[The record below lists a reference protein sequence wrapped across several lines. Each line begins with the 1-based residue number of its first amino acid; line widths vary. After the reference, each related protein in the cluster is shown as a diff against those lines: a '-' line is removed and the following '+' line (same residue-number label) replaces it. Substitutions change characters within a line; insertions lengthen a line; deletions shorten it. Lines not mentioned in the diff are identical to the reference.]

1 MTKGL
6 RKDFRREIKHSF
18 SRFLSILLISTLGV
32 AFFAGIR
39 SASPAMLASAD
50 ATFDKDNLAD
60 IRIIGTLG
68 LTDSDVSTL
77 LSLDGVQAA
86 EGIYTGDFLC
96 ETENNTVVAK
106 VTSLTNQ
113 ISQVR
118 VKEGRYPEKYN
129 ECIADREFLDASGF
143 GLGDTIRL
151 KTGTDAKVSD
161 TLADD
166 KFTIVG
172 VGETSY
178 YLNSERGTAAIG
190 NGTVDGLLVIPK
202 EAFTAEVYSEIHVTM
217 MGAAE
222 LNCFSKDYNTLLENV
237 KANIGAVENV
247 RCEARLAEFRAD
259 AGKKLDEAKYEFQK
273 KKDQAIDDLGT
284 AYQTLLTKEAEL
296 ESGKLQIEQQRKQI
310 EELRALFDSGDQSVE
325 NGKAQIAEA
334 RAALDDL
341 ARQKQALEDQ
351 IAADEA
357 KIAQMQKKLQEDAPY
372 ISNEEYYQRS
382 MEIVRA
388 TATVEYYKN
397 QLPAIDQSIA
407 DVNERVTTAEQFIA
421 DYPAA
426 AAEARVKIA
435 EGEKKLSEAE
445 KGIQDGEIALER
457 AKEDYEMAVEDSEA
471 EIDAAQEKLDKSEDE
486 INNVQLPKWYVL
498 DRTSIAS
505 YASYKNDAEGIS
517 AVGTVFPII
526 FFLVAALVSLTT
538 MTRMVEEER
547 TQIGTLKALGYSK
560 SAITAKF
567 VWYALLSTLLGSVLG
582 VVLGE
587 ALLPYVIIRTYK
599 SASYIYLTQ
608 TVIQP
613 HVLNAVIA
621 VLLALLATVGGA
633 VAASA
638 RVLSENPASLMR
650 PEAPKIG
657 KRTFIENVDFIWL
670 RLNFAQKAACRNLF
684 RYKKRL
690 FMTILGVAG
699 CMALLLAGFGIR
711 DSVEM
716 VPEKQFDRIFSYQG
730 TVGADASLSRA
741 ERRQLLSKVASVEG
755 VTEYLQTKS
764 TVTYAETDKG
774 ETSAYL
780 IVPQDT
786 VKFGEYVHL
795 REARFPHD
803 DVALTDDGILIT
815 EKFAKTLGVS
825 AGDMITIKEDETAEP
840 VGDVRVA
847 GVVENYLNNYI
858 YMTPNIYKA
867 LFDETASLNAALIK
881 VDPSA
886 DHTAVAEDLL
896 EINGVTSVSMN
907 ADTQAQV
914 NSMLD
919 NLTIII
925 VLMISAAGLLA
936 FIVLYNLN
944 NINITER
951 RRELAT
957 LKVLGFYPGELAA
970 YVYRE
975 NVILTLFG
983 TVLGV
988 LLGFVLHWFVMQ
1000 TVETEMVM
1008 FGAEMRFTSYLFAV
1022 LLTLVFAVLVNALMY
1037 FRLKKVD
1044 MIESLKNVE

>member
-6 RKDFRREIKHSF
+6 RKDFRREVKHSF
-18 SRFLSILLISTLGV
+18 SRFLSILLISALGV

-50 ATFDKDNLAD
+50 ATFDSDNLAD
-60 IRIIGTLG
+60 IRVIGTLG
-68 LTDSDVSTL
+68 LTDNDVATL
-77 LSLDGVQAA
+77 LSLEGVQAA

-106 VTSLTNQ
+106 VTSMTNQ
-113 ISQVR
+113 VSLVK

-129 ECIADREFLDASGF
+129 ECIADREFLAASGF
-143 GLGDTIRL
+143 QIGDTVRL
-151 KTGTDAKVSD
+151 KTGTEAKVSD

-166 KFTIVG
+166 EFTIVG

-190 NGTVDGLLVIPK
+190 DGTADGLLVIPK

-217 MGAAE
+217 TGAAQM
-222 LNCFSKDYNTLLENV
+222 NCFSKDYDKVLSAV
-237 KANIGAVENV
+237 KTNIETVENA

-259 AGKKLDEAKYEFQK
+259 ADKKLNEAKYEFQK
-273 KKDQAIDDLGT
+273 KKDDAINDLGD

-296 ESGKLQIEQQRKQI
+296 ESGKLQIEQQRQQI

-334 RAALDDL
+334 RATINDL
-341 ARQKQALEDQ
+341 ERQKKAIEDQ
-351 IAADEA
+351 IATDEA
-357 KIAQMQKKLQEDAPY
+357 KIAQMQKELQADAPY
-372 ISNEEYYQRS
+372 ISDEEYYQRS
-382 MEIVRA
+382 MEIIRA

-397 QLPAIDQSIA
+397 QLPAIEKSIA
-407 DVNERVTTAEQFIA
+407 DVNERVTTAEQFIE

-426 AAEARVKIA
+426 AAAARVKIA
-435 EGEKKLSEAE
+435 EGEAKLEEAE
-445 KGIQDGEIALER
+445 KEIQDGEIALER
-457 AKEDYEMAVEDSEA
+457 AKEDYELAAEDTEA
-471 EIDAAQEKLDKSEDE
+471 EINAAQEKLDKSEDE
-486 INNVQLPKWYVL
+486 INNVKLPKWYIL
-498 DRTSIAS
+498 DRTSIPS
-505 YASYKNDAEGIS
+505 YATYKNDAQSIA

-547 TQIGTLKALGYSK
+547 TQIGTLKALGYKK

-567 VWYALLSTLLGSVLG
+567 VWYALLSTLLGSIVG
-582 VVLGE
+582 VALGE
-587 ALLPYVIIRTYK
+587 SLLPIVIIRTYRTV
-599 SASYIYLTQ
+599 YMHLTQ
-608 TVIQP
+608 TVVQP
-613 HVLNAVIA
+613 HILNAVA
-621 VLLALLATVGGA
+621 ATVLALLATVGGA

-638 RVLSENPASLMR
+638 RVLSESPAALMR

-657 KRTFIENVDFIWL
+657 KRTFVEDIDFIWM

-716 VPEKQFDRIFSYQG
+716 LPEKQFDRIFSYQG
-730 TVGADASLSRA
+730 TVGADTSLSRA

-764 TVTYAETDKG
+764 IVTYAETEKG
-774 ETSAYL
+774 DTSAYL

-786 VKFGEYVHL
+786 VKLGEYVHL

-803 DVALTDDGILIT
+803 DVTLSDDGILIT

-825 AGDMITIKEDETAEP
+825 AGDMITMKEDETAEP

-847 GVVENYLNNYI
+847 GVVENYLSSYI

-867 LFDETASLNAALIK
+867 LYGETASLNAALIK

-886 DHTAVAEDLL
+886 DVNAVAEDLL
-896 EINGVTSVSMN
+896 DINGVTSVSMN
-907 ADTQAQV
+907 ATTQAQV
-914 NSMLD
+914 NSMLG
-919 NLTIII
+919 NLNVII
-925 VLMISAAGLLA
+925 VLMILAAGLLA

-983 TVLGV
+983 TVLGIG
-988 LLGFVLHWFVMQ
+988 LGFVLHWFVMQ
-1000 TVETEMVM
+1000 TVETETVM
-1008 FGAEMRFTSYLFAV
+1008 FGAEMRFTSYLFAI
-1022 LLTLVFAVLVNALMY
+1022 LLTIVFAVLVNALMY
-1037 FRLKKVD
+1037 FRMKKID
-1044 MIESLKNVE
+1044 MIESLKSVE

>member
-6 RKDFRREIKHSF
+6 RKDFRREVKHSF
-18 SRFLSILLISTLGV
+18 SRFLSILLISALGV

-50 ATFDKDNLAD
+50 ATFDSDNLAD
-60 IRIIGTLG
+60 IRVIGTLG
-68 LTDSDVSTL
+68 LTDNDVAAL
-77 LSLDGVQAA
+77 LSLEGVQAA

-106 VTSLTNQ
+106 VTSMTNQ
-113 ISQVR
+113 VSLVK

-129 ECIADREFLDASGF
+129 ECIADREFLAASGF
-143 GLGDTIRL
+143 QIGDTVRL
-151 KTGTDAKVSD
+151 KTGTEAKISD

-166 KFTIVG
+166 EFTIVG

-190 NGTVDGLLVIPK
+190 DGTADGLLVIPK

-217 MGAAE
+217 TGTAQM
-222 LNCFSKDYNTLLENV
+222 NCFSKEYDKVLAAV
-237 KANIGAVENV
+237 KANIETVESA

-259 AGKKLDEAKYEFQK
+259 ADKKLNQAKYEFQE
-273 KKDQAIDDLGT
+273 KKDKALSDLGD

-296 ESGKLQIEQQRKQI
+296 ENGQLQIEQQRQQI

-325 NGKAQIAEA
+325 NGKEQIAEA
-334 RAALDDL
+334 RATIDDL
-341 ARQKQALEDQ
+341 ERQKKAIEDQ

-357 KIAQMQKKLQEDAPY
+357 KIAQMQKDLQADAPY
-372 ISNEEYYQRS
+372 ISEEEYYQRS
-382 MEIVRA
+382 MEIIRA

-397 QLPAIDQSIA
+397 QLPAIEKSIA

-426 AAEARVKIA
+426 AAAARVKIA
-435 EGEKKLSEAE
+435 EGEAKLEEAE
-445 KGIQDGEIALER
+445 KEIQDGEIALER
-457 AKEDYEMAVEDSEA
+457 AKEDYALAAEDTEA
-471 EIDAAQEKLDKSEDE
+471 EINAAQEKLDKSEDE
-486 INNVQLPKWYVL
+486 INNVKLPKWHVL
-498 DRTSIAS
+498 DRTSIQS
-505 YASYKNDAEGIS
+505 YATYKNDAQSI
-517 AVGTVFPII
+517 AAIGTVFPII

-547 TQIGTLKALGYSK
+547 TQIGTLKALGYKK

-567 VWYALLSTLLGSVLG
+567 VWYALLSTLLGSIVG

-587 ALLPYVIIRTYK
+587 SLLPIVIIRTYRTV
-599 SASYIYLTQ
+599 YMHLTQ
-608 TVIQP
+608 TVVQP
-613 HVLNAVIA
+613 HILNAVA
-621 VLLALLATVGGA
+621 ATVLALLATVGGA

-638 RVLSENPASLMR
+638 RVLSENPAALMR

-657 KRTFIENVDFIWL
+657 KRTFVEDIDFIWM

-716 VPEKQFDRIFSYQG
+716 LPEKQFNRVFSYQG
-730 TVGADASLSRA
+730 TVGADTSLSRA

-764 TVTYAETDKG
+764 IVTYAETEKG
-774 ETSAYL
+774 DTSAYL

-786 VKFGEYVHL
+786 VKLGEYVHL

-803 DVALTDDGILIT
+803 DVALTDDGVLIT
-815 EKFAKTLGVS
+815 EKFAKALGVS

-847 GVVENYLNNYI
+847 GVVENYLSSYI

-867 LFDETASLNAALIK
+867 LYGETASLNAALIQ

-886 DHTAVAEDLL
+886 DTNAVAEDLL
-896 EINGVTSVSMN
+896 DINGVTSVSMN
-907 ADTQAQV
+907 ATTQAQV
-914 NSMLD
+914 NSMLG
-919 NLTIII
+919 NLNVIIA
-925 VLMISAAGLLA
+925 VMILAAGLLA

-983 TVLGV
+983 TVLGMG
-988 LLGFVLHWFVMQ
+988 LGFVLHWFVMQ
-1000 TVETEMVM
+1000 TVETETVM
-1008 FGAEMRFTSYLFAV
+1008 FGAEMRFTSYLFAI
-1022 LLTLVFAVLVNALMY
+1022 LLTIVFAVLVNALMY
-1037 FRLKKVD
+1037 FRMKKID
-1044 MIESLKNVE
+1044 MIESLKSVE

>member
-6 RKDFRREIKHSF
+6 RKDFRREVKHSF
-18 SRFLSILLISTLGV
+18 SRFLSILLISALGV

-50 ATFDKDNLAD
+50 ATFDSDNLAD
-60 IRIIGTLG
+60 IRVIGTLG
-68 LTDSDVSTL
+68 LTDNDVAAL
-77 LSLDGVQAA
+77 LSLEGVQAA

-106 VTSLTNQ
+106 VTSMTNQ
-113 ISQVR
+113 VSLVK

-129 ECIADREFLDASGF
+129 ECIADREFLAASGF
-143 GLGDTIRL
+143 QIGDTVRL
-151 KTGTDAKVSD
+151 KTGTEAKISD

-166 KFTIVG
+166 EFTIVG

-190 NGTVDGLLVIPK
+190 DGTADGLLVIPK

-217 MGAAE
+217 TGTAQM
-222 LNCFSKDYNTLLENV
+222 NCFSKEYDKVLAAV
-237 KANIGAVENV
+237 KANIETVESA

-259 AGKKLDEAKYEFQK
+259 ADKKLNQAKYEFQE
-273 KKDQAIDDLGT
+273 KKDKALSDLGD

-296 ESGKLQIEQQRKQI
+296 ENGQLQIEQQRQQI

-325 NGKAQIAEA
+325 NGKEQIAEA
-334 RAALDDL
+334 RATIDDL
-341 ARQKQALEDQ
+341 ERQKKAIEDQ

-357 KIAQMQKKLQEDAPY
+357 KIAQMQKDLQADAPY
-372 ISNEEYYQRS
+372 ISEEEYYQRS
-382 MEIVRA
+382 MEIIRA

-397 QLPAIDQSIA
+397 QLPAIEKSIA

-426 AAEARVKIA
+426 AAAARVKIA
-435 EGEKKLSEAE
+435 EGEAKLEEAE
-445 KGIQDGEIALER
+445 KEIQDGEIALER
-457 AKEDYEMAVEDSEA
+457 AKEDYALAAEDTEA
-471 EIDAAQEKLDKSEDE
+471 EINAAQEKLDKSEDE
-486 INNVQLPKWYVL
+486 INNVKLPKWHVL
-498 DRTSIAS
+498 DRTSIQS
-505 YASYKNDAEGIS
+505 YATYKNDAQSI
-517 AVGTVFPII
+517 AAIGTVFPII

-547 TQIGTLKALGYSK
+547 TQIGTLKALGYKK

-567 VWYALLSTLLGSVLG
+567 VWYALLSTLLGSIVG

-587 ALLPYVIIRTYK
+587 SLLPIVIIRTYRTV
-599 SASYIYLTQ
+599 YMHLTQ
-608 TVIQP
+608 TVVQP
-613 HVLNAVIA
+613 HILNAVA
-621 VLLALLATVGGA
+621 ATVLALLATVGGA

-638 RVLSENPASLMR
+638 RVLSENPAALMR

-657 KRTFIENVDFIWL
+657 KRTFVEDIDFIWM

-690 FMTILGVAG
+690 FMTIFGVAG

-716 VPEKQFDRIFSYQG
+716 LPEKQFNRVFSYQG
-730 TVGADASLSRA
+730 TVGADSSLSRA

-764 TVTYAETDKG
+764 IVTYAETEKG
-774 ETSAYL
+774 DTSAYL

-786 VKFGEYVHL
+786 VKLGEYVHL

-803 DVALTDDGILIT
+803 DVALTDDGVLIT
-815 EKFAKTLGVS
+815 EKFAKALGVS

-847 GVVENYLNNYI
+847 GVVENYLSSYI

-867 LFDETASLNAALIK
+867 LYGETASLNAALIK

-886 DHTAVAEDLL
+886 DTNAVAEDLL
-896 EINGVTSVSMN
+896 DINGVTSVSMN
-907 ADTQAQV
+907 ATTQAQV
-914 NSMLD
+914 NSMLG
-919 NLTIII
+919 NLNVIIA
-925 VLMISAAGLLA
+925 VMILAAGLLA

-983 TVLGV
+983 TVLGMG
-988 LLGFVLHWFVMQ
+988 LGFVLHWFVMQ
-1000 TVETEMVM
+1000 TVETETVM
-1008 FGAEMRFTSYLFAV
+1008 FGAEMRFTSYLFAI
-1022 LLTLVFAVLVNALMY
+1022 LLTIVFAVLVNALMY
-1037 FRLKKVD
+1037 FRMKKID
-1044 MIESLKNVE
+1044 MIESLKSVE

>member
-6 RKDFRREIKHSF
+6 RKDFRREVKHSF
-18 SRFLSILLISTLGV
+18 SRFLSILLISALGV

-50 ATFDKDNLAD
+50 ATFDSDNLAD
-60 IRIIGTLG
+60 IRVIGTLG
-68 LTDSDVSTL
+68 LTDNDVATL
-77 LSLDGVQAA
+77 LSLEGVQAA

-106 VTSLTNQ
+106 VTSMTNQ
-113 ISQVR
+113 VSLVK

-129 ECIADREFLDASGF
+129 ECIADREFLAASGF
-143 GLGDTIRL
+143 QIGDTVRL
-151 KTGTDAKVSD
+151 KTGTEAKVSD

-166 KFTIVG
+166 EFTIVG

-190 NGTVDGLLVIPK
+190 DGTADGLLVIPK
-202 EAFTAEVYSEIHVTM
+202 EAFTAEVYSEIYVTM
-217 MGAAE
+217 MGAAQM
-222 LNCFSKDYNTLLENV
+222 NCFSKDYDKVLSAV
-237 KANIGAVENV
+237 KTNIETVENA

-259 AGKKLDEAKYEFQK
+259 ADKKLNEAKYEFQK
-273 KKDQAIDDLGT
+273 KKDDAINDLGD

-296 ESGKLQIEQQRKQI
+296 ESGKLQIEQQRQQI

-334 RAALDDL
+334 RATINDL
-341 ARQKQALEDQ
+341 ERQKKAIEDQ
-351 IAADEA
+351 IATDEA
-357 KIAQMQKKLQEDAPY
+357 KIAQMQKELQADAPY

-382 MEIVRA
+382 MEIIRA

-397 QLPAIDQSIA
+397 QLPAIEKSIA
-407 DVNERVTTAEQFIA
+407 DVNERVTTAEQFIE

-426 AAEARVKIA
+426 AAAARVKIA
-435 EGEKKLSEAE
+435 EGEAKLEEAE
-445 KGIQDGEIALER
+445 KEIQDGEIALER
-457 AKEDYEMAVEDSEA
+457 AKEDYELAAEDTEA
-471 EIDAAQEKLDKSEDE
+471 EINAAQEKLDKSEDE
-486 INNVQLPKWYVL
+486 INNVKLPKWYIL
-498 DRTSIAS
+498 DRTSIPS
-505 YASYKNDAEGIS
+505 YATYKNDAQSIA

-547 TQIGTLKALGYSK
+547 TQIGTLKALGYKK

-567 VWYALLSTLLGSVLG
+567 VWYALLSTLLGSIVG
-582 VVLGE
+582 VALGE
-587 ALLPYVIIRTYK
+587 SLLPIVIIRTYRTV
-599 SASYIYLTQ
+599 YMHLTQ
-608 TVIQP
+608 TVVQP
-613 HVLNAVIA
+613 HILNAVA
-621 VLLALLATVGGA
+621 ATALALLATVGGA

-638 RVLSENPASLMR
+638 RVLSESPAALMR

-657 KRTFIENVDFIWL
+657 KRTFVEDIDFIWM

-716 VPEKQFDRIFSYQG
+716 LPEKQFDRIFSYQG
-730 TVGADASLSRA
+730 TVGADTSLSRA

-764 TVTYAETDKG
+764 IVTYAETEKG
-774 ETSAYL
+774 DTSAYL

-786 VKFGEYVHL
+786 VKLGEYVHL

-803 DVALTDDGILIT
+803 DVMLSDDGILIT

-825 AGDMITIKEDETAEP
+825 AGDMITMKEDETAEP

-847 GVVENYLNNYI
+847 GVVENYLSSYI

-867 LFDETASLNAALIK
+867 LYGETASLNAALIK

-886 DHTAVAEDLL
+886 DVNAVAEDLL
-896 EINGVTSVSMN
+896 DINGVTSVSMN
-907 ADTQAQV
+907 ATTQAQV
-914 NSMLD
+914 NSMLG
-919 NLTIII
+919 NLNVII
-925 VLMISAAGLLA
+925 VLMILAAGLLA

-983 TVLGV
+983 TVLGIG
-988 LLGFVLHWFVMQ
+988 LGFVLHWFVMQ
-1000 TVETEMVM
+1000 TVETETVM
-1008 FGAEMRFTSYLFAV
+1008 FGAEMRFTSYLFSV
-1022 LLTLVFAVLVNALMY
+1022 LLTVLFAVLVNALMY
-1037 FRLKKVD
+1037 FRLKKID
-1044 MIESLKNVE
+1044 MIESLKSVE

>member
-6 RKDFRREIKHSF
+6 RKDFRREVKHSF
-18 SRFLSILLISTLGV
+18 SRFLSILLISALGV

-50 ATFDKDNLAD
+50 ATFDSDNLAD
-60 IRIIGTLG
+60 IRVIGTLG
-68 LTDSDVSTL
+68 LTDNDVAAL
-77 LSLDGVQAA
+77 LSLEGVQAA

-106 VTSLTNQ
+106 VTSMTNQ
-113 ISQVR
+113 VSLVK

-129 ECIADREFLDASGF
+129 ECIADREFLAASGF
-143 GLGDTIRL
+143 QIGDTVRL
-151 KTGTDAKVSD
+151 KTGTEAKISD

-166 KFTIVG
+166 EFTIVG

-190 NGTVDGLLVIPK
+190 DGTADGLLVIPK

-217 MGAAE
+217 TGTAQM
-222 LNCFSKDYNTLLENV
+222 NCFSKAYDKVLAAV
-237 KANIGAVENV
+237 KANIETVESA

-259 AGKKLDEAKYEFQK
+259 ADKKLNQAKYEFQE
-273 KKDQAIDDLGT
+273 KKDKALSDLGD

-296 ESGKLQIEQQRKQI
+296 ENGQLQIEQQRQQI

-325 NGKAQIAEA
+325 NGKEQIAEA
-334 RAALDDL
+334 RATIDDL
-341 ARQKQALEDQ
+341 ERQKKAIEDQ

-357 KIAQMQKKLQEDAPY
+357 KIAQMQKDLQADAPY
-372 ISNEEYYQRS
+372 ISDEEYYQRS
-382 MEIVRA
+382 MEIIRA

-397 QLPAIDQSIA
+397 QLPAIEKSIA

-426 AAEARVKIA
+426 AAAARVKIA
-435 EGEKKLSEAE
+435 EGEAKLEEAE
-445 KGIQDGEIALER
+445 KEIQDGEIALER
-457 AKEDYEMAVEDSEA
+457 AKEDYALAAEDTEA
-471 EIDAAQEKLDKSEDE
+471 EINAAQEKLDKSEDE
-486 INNVQLPKWYVL
+486 INNVKLPKWHVL
-498 DRTSIAS
+498 DRTSIQS
-505 YASYKNDAEGIS
+505 YATYKNDAQSI
-517 AVGTVFPII
+517 AAIGTVFPII

-547 TQIGTLKALGYSK
+547 TQIGTLKALGYKK

-567 VWYALLSTLLGSVLG
+567 VWYALLSTLLGSIVG

-587 ALLPYVIIRTYK
+587 SLLPIVIIRTYRTV
-599 SASYIYLTQ
+599 YMHLTQ
-608 TVIQP
+608 TVVQP
-613 HVLNAVIA
+613 HILNAVA
-621 VLLALLATVGGA
+621 ATVLALLATVGGA

-638 RVLSENPASLMR
+638 RVLSENPAALMR

-657 KRTFIENVDFIWL
+657 KRTFVEDIDFIWM

-716 VPEKQFDRIFSYQG
+716 LPEKQFNRVFSYQG
-730 TVGADASLSRA
+730 TVGADTSLSRA

-764 TVTYAETDKG
+764 IVTYAETEKG
-774 ETSAYL
+774 DTSAYL

-786 VKFGEYVHL
+786 VKLGEYVHL

-803 DVALTDDGILIT
+803 DVALTDDGVLIT
-815 EKFAKTLGVS
+815 EKFAKALGVS

-847 GVVENYLNNYI
+847 GVVENYLSSYI

-867 LFDETASLNAALIK
+867 LYGETASLNAALIK

-886 DHTAVAEDLL
+886 DTNAVAEDLL
-896 EINGVTSVSMN
+896 DINGVTSVSMN
-907 ADTQAQV
+907 ATTQAQV
-914 NSMLD
+914 NSMLG
-919 NLTIII
+919 NLNVIIA
-925 VLMISAAGLLA
+925 VMILAAGLLA

-983 TVLGV
+983 TVLGMG
-988 LLGFVLHWFVMQ
+988 LGFVLHWFVMQ
-1000 TVETEMVM
+1000 TVETETVM
-1008 FGAEMRFTSYLFAV
+1008 FGAEMRFTSYLFAI
-1022 LLTLVFAVLVNALMY
+1022 LLTIVFAVLVNALMY
-1037 FRLKKVD
+1037 FRMKKID
-1044 MIESLKNVE
+1044 MIESLKSVE

>member
-6 RKDFRREIKHSF
+6 RKDFRREVKHSF
-18 SRFLSILLISTLGV
+18 SRFLSILLISALGV

-50 ATFDKDNLAD
+50 ATFDSDNLAD
-60 IRIIGTLG
+60 IRVIGTLG
-68 LTDSDVSTL
+68 LTDNDVAAL
-77 LSLDGVQAA
+77 LSLEGVQAA

-106 VTSLTNQ
+106 VTSMTNQ
-113 ISQVR
+113 VSLVK

-129 ECIADREFLDASGF
+129 ECIADREFLAASGF
-143 GLGDTIRL
+143 QIGDTVRL
-151 KTGTDAKVSD
+151 KTGTEAKISD

-166 KFTIVG
+166 EFTIVG

-190 NGTVDGLLVIPK
+190 DGTADGLLVIPK

-217 MGAAE
+217 TGTAQM
-222 LNCFSKDYNTLLENV
+222 NCFSKEYDKVLAAV
-237 KANIGAVENV
+237 KANIEAVESA
-247 RCEARLAEFRAD
+247 RCEARLAEFRTD
-259 AGKKLDEAKYEFQK
+259 AGEKLNEAKYEFQK
-273 KKDQAIDDLGT
+273 KKDKAIADLGD
-284 AYQTLLTKEAEL
+284 AYQTLMTKEAEL
-296 ESGKLQIEQQRKQI
+296 ENAKLKIEQQRQQI

-325 NGKAQIAEA
+325 NGKEQIVEA
-334 RAALDDL
+334 RATIDDL
-341 ARQKQALEDQ
+341 ERQKKAIEDQ

-357 KIAQMQKKLQEDAPY
+357 KIAQMQKDLQADAPY
-372 ISNEEYYQRS
+372 ISDEEYYQRS
-382 MEIVRA
+382 MEIIRA

-397 QLPAIDQSIA
+397 QLPAIEKSIA

-426 AAEARVKIA
+426 AAAARVKIA
-435 EGEKKLSEAE
+435 EGEAKLEEAE
-445 KGIQDGEIALER
+445 KEIQDGEIALER
-457 AKEDYEMAVEDSEA
+457 AKEDYALAVEDAEA
-471 EIDAAQEKLDKSEDE
+471 EINAAQEKLDKSEDE
-486 INNVQLPKWYVL
+486 INNVKLPKWHVL
-498 DRTSIAS
+498 DRTSIQS
-505 YASYKNDAEGIS
+505 YATYKNDAQSI
-517 AVGTVFPII
+517 AAIGTVFPII

-547 TQIGTLKALGYSK
+547 TQIGTLKALGYKK

-567 VWYALLSTLLGSVLG
+567 VWYALLSTLLGSIVG
-582 VVLGE
+582 VALGE
-587 ALLPYVIIRTYK
+587 SLLPIVIIRTYRTV
-599 SASYIYLTQ
+599 YMHLTQ
-608 TVIQP
+608 TVVQP
-613 HVLNAVIA
+613 HILNAVA
-621 VLLALLATVGGA
+621 ATVLALLATVGGA

-638 RVLSENPASLMR
+638 RVLSENPAALMR

-657 KRTFIENVDFIWL
+657 KRTFVEDIDFIWM

-690 FMTILGVAG
+690 FMTIFGVAG

-716 VPEKQFDRIFSYQG
+716 LPEKQFNRVFSYQG

-764 TVTYAETDKG
+764 IVTYAETEKG
-774 ETSAYL
+774 DTSAYL

-786 VKFGEYVHL
+786 VKLGEYVHL

-803 DVALTDDGILIT
+803 DVTLTDDGVLIT
-815 EKFAKTLGVS
+815 EKFAKALGVS

-847 GVVENYLNNYI
+847 GVVENYLSSYI

-867 LFDETASLNAALIK
+867 LYGETASLNAALIK

-886 DHTAVAEDLL
+886 DTNAVAEDLL
-896 EINGVTSVSMN
+896 DINGVTSVSMN
-907 ADTQAQV
+907 ATTQAQV
-914 NSMLD
+914 NSMLG
-919 NLTIII
+919 NLNVIIA
-925 VLMISAAGLLA
+925 VMILAAGLLA

-983 TVLGV
+983 TVLGMG
-988 LLGFVLHWFVMQ
+988 LGFVLHWFVMQ
-1000 TVETEMVM
+1000 TVETETVM
-1008 FGAEMRFTSYLFAV
+1008 FGAEMRFTSYLFAI
-1022 LLTLVFAVLVNALMY
+1022 LLTIVFAVLVNALMY
-1037 FRLKKVD
+1037 FRMKKID
-1044 MIESLKNVE
+1044 MIESLKSVE

>member
-6 RKDFRREIKHSF
+6 RKDFRREVKHSF
-18 SRFLSILLISTLGV
+18 SRFLSILLISALGV

-50 ATFDKDNLAD
+50 ATFDSDNLAD
-60 IRIIGTLG
+60 IRVIGTLG
-68 LTDSDVSTL
+68 LTDNDVATL
-77 LSLDGVQAA
+77 LSLEGVQAA

-106 VTSLTNQ
+106 VTSMTNQ
-113 ISQVR
+113 VSLVK

-129 ECIADREFLDASGF
+129 ECIADREFLAASGF
-143 GLGDTIRL
+143 QIGDTVRL
-151 KTGTDAKVSD
+151 KTGTEAKVSD

-166 KFTIVG
+166 EFTIVG

-190 NGTVDGLLVIPK
+190 DGTADGLLVIPK
-202 EAFTAEVYSEIHVTM
+202 EAFTAEVYSEIYVTM
-217 MGAAE
+217 MGAAQM
-222 LNCFSKDYNTLLENV
+222 NCFSKDYDKVLSAV
-237 KANIGAVENV
+237 KTNIETVENA

-259 AGKKLDEAKYEFQK
+259 ADKKLNEAKYEFQK
-273 KKDQAIDDLGT
+273 KKDDAINDLGD

-296 ESGKLQIEQQRKQI
+296 ESGKLQIEQQRQQI

-334 RAALDDL
+334 RATINDL
-341 ARQKQALEDQ
+341 ERQKKAIEDQ
-351 IAADEA
+351 IATDEA
-357 KIAQMQKKLQEDAPY
+357 KIAQMQKELQEDAPY

-382 MEIVRA
+382 MEIIRA

-397 QLPAIDQSIA
+397 QLPAIEKSIA
-407 DVNERVTTAEQFIA
+407 DVNERVTTAEQFIE

-426 AAEARVKIA
+426 AAAARVKIA
-435 EGEKKLSEAE
+435 EGEAKLEEAE
-445 KGIQDGEIALER
+445 KEIQDGEIALER
-457 AKEDYEMAVEDSEA
+457 AKEDYELAAEDTEA
-471 EIDAAQEKLDKSEDE
+471 EINAAQEKLDKSEDE
-486 INNVQLPKWYVL
+486 INNVKLPKWYIL
-498 DRTSIAS
+498 DRTSIPS
-505 YASYKNDAEGIS
+505 YATYKNDAQSIA

-547 TQIGTLKALGYSK
+547 TQIGTLKALGYKK

-567 VWYALLSTLLGSVLG
+567 VWYALLSTLLGSIVG
-582 VVLGE
+582 VALGE
-587 ALLPYVIIRTYK
+587 SLLPIVIIRTYRTV
-599 SASYIYLTQ
+599 YMHLTQ
-608 TVIQP
+608 TVVQP
-613 HVLNAVIA
+613 HILNAVA
-621 VLLALLATVGGA
+621 ATVLALLATVGGA

-638 RVLSENPASLMR
+638 RVLSESPAALMR

-657 KRTFIENVDFIWL
+657 KRTFVEDIDFIWM

-716 VPEKQFDRIFSYQG
+716 LPEKQFDRIFSYQG
-730 TVGADASLSRA
+730 TVGADTSLSRA

-764 TVTYAETDKG
+764 IVTYAETEKG
-774 ETSAYL
+774 DTSAYL

-786 VKFGEYVHL
+786 VKLGEYVHL

-803 DVALTDDGILIT
+803 DVTLSDDGILIT

-847 GVVENYLNNYI
+847 GVVENYLSSYI

-867 LFDETASLNAALIK
+867 LYGETASLNAALIK

-886 DHTAVAEDLL
+886 DVNAVAEDLL
-896 EINGVTSVSMN
+896 DINGVTSVSMN
-907 ADTQAQV
+907 ATTQAQV
-914 NSMLD
+914 NSMLG
-919 NLTIII
+919 NLNVII
-925 VLMISAAGLLA
+925 VVMILAAGLLA

-983 TVLGV
+983 TVLGIG
-988 LLGFVLHWFVMQ
+988 LGFVLHWFVMQ
-1000 TVETEMVM
+1000 TVETETVM
-1008 FGAEMRFTSYLFAV
+1008 FGAEMRFTSYLFSV
-1022 LLTLVFAVLVNALMY
+1022 LLTVLFAVLVNALMY
-1037 FRLKKVD
+1037 FRLKKID
-1044 MIESLKNVE
+1044 MIESLKSVE

>member
-6 RKDFRREIKHSF
+6 RKDFRREVKHSF
-18 SRFLSILLISTLGV
+18 SRFLSILLISALGV

-50 ATFDKDNLAD
+50 ATFDSDNLAD
-60 IRIIGTLG
+60 IRVIGTLG
-68 LTDSDVSTL
+68 LTDNDVATL
-77 LSLDGVQAA
+77 LSLEGVQAA

-106 VTSLTNQ
+106 VTSMTNQ
-113 ISQVR
+113 VSLVK

-129 ECIADREFLDASGF
+129 ECIADREFLAASGF
-143 GLGDTIRL
+143 QIGDTVRL
-151 KTGTDAKVSD
+151 KTGTEAKVSD

-166 KFTIVG
+166 EFTIVG

-190 NGTVDGLLVIPK
+190 DGTADGLLVIPK
-202 EAFTAEVYSEIHVTM
+202 EAFTAEVYSEIYVTM
-217 MGAAE
+217 MGAAQM
-222 LNCFSKDYNTLLENV
+222 NCFSKDYDKVLSAV
-237 KANIGAVENV
+237 KTNIETVENA

-259 AGKKLDEAKYEFQK
+259 ADKKLNEAKYEFQK
-273 KKDQAIDDLGT
+273 KKDDAINDLGD

-296 ESGKLQIEQQRKQI
+296 ESGKLQIEQQRQQI

-334 RAALDDL
+334 RATINDL
-341 ARQKQALEDQ
+341 ERQKKAIEDQ
-351 IAADEA
+351 IATDEA
-357 KIAQMQKKLQEDAPY
+357 KIAQMQKELQADAPY

-382 MEIVRA
+382 MEIIRA

-397 QLPAIDQSIA
+397 QLPAIEKSIA
-407 DVNERVTTAEQFIA
+407 DVNERVTTAEQFIE

-426 AAEARVKIA
+426 AAAARVKIA
-435 EGEKKLSEAE
+435 EGEAKLEEAE
-445 KGIQDGEIALER
+445 KEIQDGEIALER
-457 AKEDYEMAVEDSEA
+457 AKEDYELAAEDTEA
-471 EIDAAQEKLDKSEDE
+471 EINAAQEKLDKSEDE
-486 INNVQLPKWYVL
+486 INNVKLPKWYIL
-498 DRTSIAS
+498 DRTSIPS
-505 YASYKNDAEGIS
+505 YATYKNDAQSIA

-547 TQIGTLKALGYSK
+547 TQIGTLKALGYKK

-567 VWYALLSTLLGSVLG
+567 VWYALLSTLLGSIVG
-582 VVLGE
+582 VALGE
-587 ALLPYVIIRTYK
+587 SLLPIVIIRTYRTV
-599 SASYIYLTQ
+599 YMHLTQ
-608 TVIQP
+608 TVVQP
-613 HVLNAVIA
+613 HILNAVA
-621 VLLALLATVGGA
+621 ATALALLATVGGA

-638 RVLSENPASLMR
+638 RVLSESPAALMR

-657 KRTFIENVDFIWL
+657 KRTFVEDIDFIWM

-716 VPEKQFDRIFSYQG
+716 LPEKQFDRIFSYQG
-730 TVGADASLSRA
+730 TVGADTSLSRA

-764 TVTYAETDKG
+764 IVTYAETEKG
-774 ETSAYL
+774 DTSAYL

-786 VKFGEYVHL
+786 VKLGEYVHL

-803 DVALTDDGILIT
+803 DVMLSDDGILIT

-825 AGDMITIKEDETAEP
+825 AGDMITMKEDETAEP

-847 GVVENYLNNYI
+847 GVVENYLSSYI

-867 LFDETASLNAALIK
+867 LYGETASLNAALIK

-886 DHTAVAEDLL
+886 DTNAVAEDLL
-896 EINGVTSVSMN
+896 DINGVTSVSMN
-907 ADTQAQV
+907 ATTQAQV
-914 NSMLD
+914 NSMLG
-919 NLTIII
+919 NLNVII
-925 VLMISAAGLLA
+925 VLMILAAGLLA

-983 TVLGV
+983 TVLGIG
-988 LLGFVLHWFVMQ
+988 LGFVLHWFVMQ
-1000 TVETEMVM
+1000 TVETETVM
-1008 FGAEMRFTSYLFAV
+1008 FGAEMRFTSYLFSV
-1022 LLTLVFAVLVNALMY
+1022 LLTVLFAVLVNALMY
-1037 FRLKKVD
+1037 FRLKKID
-1044 MIESLKNVE
+1044 MIESLKSVE

>member
-6 RKDFRREIKHSF
+6 RKDFRREVKHSF
-18 SRFLSILLISTLGV
+18 SRFLSILLISALGV

-50 ATFDKDNLAD
+50 ATFDSDNLAD
-60 IRIIGTLG
+60 IRVIGTLG
-68 LTDSDVSTL
+68 LTDNDVAAL
-77 LSLDGVQAA
+77 LSLEGVQAA

-106 VTSLTNQ
+106 VTSMTNQ
-113 ISQVR
+113 VSLVK

-129 ECIADREFLDASGF
+129 ECIADREFLAASGF
-143 GLGDTIRL
+143 QIGDTVRL
-151 KTGTDAKVSD
+151 KTGTEAKISD
-161 TLADD
+161 TFADD
-166 KFTIVG
+166 EFTIVG

-190 NGTVDGLLVIPK
+190 DGTADGLLVIPK

-217 MGAAE
+217 TGTAQM
-222 LNCFSKDYNTLLENV
+222 NCFSKEYDKVLAAV
-237 KANIGAVENV
+237 KANIEAVESA

-259 AGKKLDEAKYEFQK
+259 ADKKLNQAKYEFQE
-273 KKDQAIDDLGT
+273 KKDKALSDLGD

-296 ESGKLQIEQQRKQI
+296 ENGQLQIEQQRQQI

-325 NGKAQIAEA
+325 NGKEQIAEA
-334 RAALDDL
+334 RATIDDL
-341 ARQKQALEDQ
+341 ERQKKAIEDQ

-357 KIAQMQKKLQEDAPY
+357 KIAQMQKDLQADAPY
-372 ISNEEYYQRS
+372 ISEEEYYQRS
-382 MEIVRA
+382 MEIIRA

-397 QLPAIDQSIA
+397 QLPAIEKSIA

-426 AAEARVKIA
+426 AAAARVKIA
-435 EGEKKLSEAE
+435 EGEAKLEAAE
-445 KGIQDGEIALER
+445 KEIQDGEIALER
-457 AKEDYEMAVEDSEA
+457 AKEDYALAAEDTEA
-471 EIDAAQEKLDKSEDE
+471 EINAAQEKLDKSEDE
-486 INNVQLPKWYVL
+486 INNVKLPKWHVL
-498 DRTSIAS
+498 DRTSIQS
-505 YASYKNDAEGIS
+505 YATYKNDAQSI
-517 AVGTVFPII
+517 AAIGTVFPII

-547 TQIGTLKALGYSK
+547 TQIGTLKALGYKK

-567 VWYALLSTLLGSVLG
+567 VWYALLSTLLGSIVG

-587 ALLPYVIIRTYK
+587 SLLPIVIIRTYRTV
-599 SASYIYLTQ
+599 YMHLTQ
-608 TVIQP
+608 TVVQP
-613 HVLNAVIA
+613 HILNAVA
-621 VLLALLATVGGA
+621 ATVLALLATVGGA

-638 RVLSENPASLMR
+638 RVLSENPAALMR

-657 KRTFIENVDFIWL
+657 KRTFVEDIDFIWM

-690 FMTILGVAG
+690 FMTIFGVAG

-716 VPEKQFDRIFSYQG
+716 LPEKQFNRVFSYQG

-764 TVTYAETDKG
+764 IVTYAETEKG
-774 ETSAYL
+774 DTSAYL

-786 VKFGEYVHL
+786 VKLGEYVHL

-803 DVALTDDGILIT
+803 DVTLTDDGVLIT
-815 EKFAKTLGVS
+815 EKFAKALGVS

-847 GVVENYLNNYI
+847 GVVENYLSSYI

-867 LFDETASLNAALIK
+867 LYGETASLNAALIK

-886 DHTAVAEDLL
+886 DTNAVAEDLL
-896 EINGVTSVSMN
+896 DINGVTSVSMN
-907 ADTQAQV
+907 ATTQAQV
-914 NSMLD
+914 NSMLG
-919 NLTIII
+919 NLNVIIA
-925 VLMISAAGLLA
+925 VMILAAGLLA

-983 TVLGV
+983 TVLGMG
-988 LLGFVLHWFVMQ
+988 LGFVLHWFVMQ
-1000 TVETEMVM
+1000 TVETETVM
-1008 FGAEMRFTSYLFAV
+1008 FGAEMRFTSYLFAI
-1022 LLTLVFAVLVNALMY
+1022 LLTIVFAVLVNALMY
-1037 FRLKKVD
+1037 FRMKKID
-1044 MIESLKNVE
+1044 MIESLKSVE

>member
-6 RKDFRREIKHSF
+6 RKDFRREVKHSF
-18 SRFLSILLISTLGV
+18 SRFLSILLISALGV

-50 ATFDKDNLAD
+50 ATFDSDNLAD
-60 IRIIGTLG
+60 IRVIGTLG
-68 LTDSDVSTL
+68 LTDNDVAAL
-77 LSLDGVQAA
+77 LSLEGVQAA

-106 VTSLTNQ
+106 VTSMTNQ
-113 ISQVR
+113 VSLVK

-129 ECIADREFLDASGF
+129 ECIADREFLAASGF
-143 GLGDTIRL
+143 QIGDTVRL
-151 KTGTDAKVSD
+151 KTGTEAKISD

-166 KFTIVG
+166 EFTIVG

-190 NGTVDGLLVIPK
+190 DGTADGLLVIPK

-217 MGAAE
+217 TGTAQM
-222 LNCFSKDYNTLLENV
+222 NCFSKEYDKVLAAV
-237 KANIGAVENV
+237 KANIEAVESA

-259 AGKKLDEAKYEFQK
+259 ADKKLNQAKYEFQE
-273 KKDQAIDDLGT
+273 KKDKALSDLGD

-296 ESGKLQIEQQRKQI
+296 ENGQLQIEQQRQQI

-325 NGKAQIAEA
+325 NGKEQIAEA
-334 RAALDDL
+334 RATIDDL
-341 ARQKQALEDQ
+341 ERQKKAIEDQ

-357 KIAQMQKKLQEDAPY
+357 KIAQMQKDLQADAPY
-372 ISNEEYYQRS
+372 ISEEEYYQRS
-382 MEIVRA
+382 MEIIRA

-397 QLPAIDQSIA
+397 QLPAIEKSIA

-426 AAEARVKIA
+426 AAAARVKIA
-435 EGEKKLSEAE
+435 EGEAKLEAAE
-445 KGIQDGEIALER
+445 KEIQDGEIALER
-457 AKEDYEMAVEDSEA
+457 AKEDYALAAEDTEA
-471 EIDAAQEKLDKSEDE
+471 EINAAQEKLDKSEDE
-486 INNVQLPKWYVL
+486 INNVKLPKWHVL
-498 DRTSIAS
+498 DRTSIQS
-505 YASYKNDAEGIS
+505 YATYKNDAQSI
-517 AVGTVFPII
+517 AAIGTVFPII

-547 TQIGTLKALGYSK
+547 TQIGTLKALGYKK

-567 VWYALLSTLLGSVLG
+567 VWYALLSTLLGSIVG

-587 ALLPYVIIRTYK
+587 SLLPIVIIRTYRTV
-599 SASYIYLTQ
+599 YMHLTQ
-608 TVIQP
+608 TVVQP
-613 HVLNAVIA
+613 HILNAVA
-621 VLLALLATVGGA
+621 ATVLALLATVGGA

-638 RVLSENPASLMR
+638 RVLSENPAALMR

-657 KRTFIENVDFIWL
+657 KRTFVEDIDFIWM

-690 FMTILGVAG
+690 FMTIFGVAG

-716 VPEKQFDRIFSYQG
+716 LPEKQFNRVFSYQG

-764 TVTYAETDKG
+764 IVTYAETEKG
-774 ETSAYL
+774 DTSAYL

-786 VKFGEYVHL
+786 VKLGEYVHL

-803 DVALTDDGILIT
+803 DVTLTDDGVLIT
-815 EKFAKTLGVS
+815 EKFAKALGVS

-847 GVVENYLNNYI
+847 GVVENYLSSYI

-867 LFDETASLNAALIK
+867 LYGETASLNAALIQ

-886 DHTAVAEDLL
+886 DTNAVAEDLL
-896 EINGVTSVSMN
+896 DINGVTSVSMN
-907 ADTQAQV
+907 ATTQAQV
-914 NSMLD
+914 NSMLG
-919 NLTIII
+919 NLNVIIA
-925 VLMISAAGLLA
+925 VMILAAGLLA

-983 TVLGV
+983 TVLGMG
-988 LLGFVLHWFVMQ
+988 LGFVLHWFVMQ
-1000 TVETEMVM
+1000 TVETETVM
-1008 FGAEMRFTSYLFAV
+1008 FGAEMRFTSYLFAI
-1022 LLTLVFAVLVNALMY
+1022 LLTIVFAVLVNALMY
-1037 FRLKKVD
+1037 FRMKKID
-1044 MIESLKNVE
+1044 MIESLKSVE

>member
-6 RKDFRREIKHSF
+6 RKDFRREVKHSF
-18 SRFLSILLISTLGV
+18 SRFLSILLISALGV
-32 AFFAGIR
+32 AFFSGIR

-50 ATFDKDNLAD
+50 ATFDSDNLAD
-60 IRIIGTLG
+60 IRVIGTLG
-68 LTDSDVSTL
+68 LTDNDVATL
-77 LSLDGVQAA
+77 LSLEGVQAA

-106 VTSLTNQ
+106 VTSMTNQ
-113 ISQVR
+113 VSLVK

-129 ECIADREFLDASGF
+129 ECIADREFLAASGF
-143 GLGDTIRL
+143 QIGDTVRL
-151 KTGTDAKVSD
+151 KTGTEAKVSD

-166 KFTIVG
+166 EFTIVG

-190 NGTVDGLLVIPK
+190 DGTADGLLVIPK
-202 EAFTAEVYSEIHVTM
+202 EAFTAEAYSEIYVTM
-217 MGAAE
+217 MGAAQM
-222 LNCFSKDYNTLLENV
+222 NCFSKDYDKVLSAV
-237 KANIGAVENV
+237 KTNIETVENA

-259 AGKKLDEAKYEFQK
+259 ADKKLNEAKYEFQK
-273 KKDQAIDDLGT
+273 KKDDAINDLGD

-296 ESGKLQIEQQRKQI
+296 ESGKLQIEQQRQQI

-334 RAALDDL
+334 RATIDDL
-341 ARQKQALEDQ
+341 ERQKKAIEDQ
-351 IAADEA
+351 IATDEA
-357 KIAQMQKKLQEDAPY
+357 KIAQMQKELQADAPY
-372 ISNEEYYQRS
+372 ISDEEYYQRS
-382 MEIVRA
+382 MEIIRA

-397 QLPAIDQSIA
+397 QLPAIEQSIA
-407 DVNERVTTAEQFIA
+407 DVNERVTTAEQFIE

-426 AAEARVKIA
+426 AAAARVKIA
-435 EGEKKLSEAE
+435 EGEAKLQEAE
-445 KGIQDGEIALER
+445 KEIQDGEIALER
-457 AKEDYEMAVEDSEA
+457 AKEDYELAAEDTEA
-471 EIDAAQEKLDKSEDE
+471 EINAAQEKLDKSEDE
-486 INNVQLPKWYVL
+486 INNVKLPKWYIL
-498 DRTSIAS
+498 DRTSIPS
-505 YASYKNDAEGIS
+505 YATYKNDAQSIA

-547 TQIGTLKALGYSK
+547 TQIGTLKALGYKK

-567 VWYALLSTLLGSVLG
+567 VWYALLSTLLGSIVG
-582 VVLGE
+582 VALGE
-587 ALLPYVIIRTYK
+587 SLLPIVIIRTYRTV
-599 SASYIYLTQ
+599 YMHLTQ
-608 TVIQP
+608 TVVQP
-613 HVLNAVIA
+613 HILNAVA
-621 VLLALLATVGGA
+621 ATVLALLATVGGA

-638 RVLSENPASLMR
+638 RVLSESPAALMR

-657 KRTFIENVDFIWL
+657 KRTFVEDIDFIWM

-716 VPEKQFDRIFSYQG
+716 LPEKQFDRIFSYQG
-730 TVGADASLSRA
+730 TVGADTSLSRA

-764 TVTYAETDKG
+764 IVTYAETEKG
-774 ETSAYL
+774 DTSAYL

-786 VKFGEYVHL
+786 VKLGEYVHL

-803 DVALTDDGILIT
+803 DVTLSDDGILIT

-825 AGDMITIKEDETAEP
+825 AGDMITMKEDETAEP

-847 GVVENYLNNYI
+847 GVVENYLSSYI

-867 LFDETASLNAALIK
+867 LYGETASLNAALIK

-886 DHTAVAEDLL
+886 DTNAVAEDLL
-896 EINGVTSVSMN
+896 DINGVTSVSMN
-907 ADTQAQV
+907 ATTQAQV
-914 NSMLD
+914 NSMLG
-919 NLTIII
+919 NLNVII
-925 VLMISAAGLLA
+925 VVMILAAGLLA

-983 TVLGV
+983 TVLGIG
-988 LLGFVLHWFVMQ
+988 LGFVLHWFVMQ
-1000 TVETEMVM
+1000 TVETETVM
-1008 FGAEMRFTSYLFAV
+1008 FGAEMRFTSYLFSV
-1022 LLTLVFAVLVNALMY
+1022 LLTVLFAVLVNALMY
-1037 FRLKKVD
+1037 FRLKKID
-1044 MIESLKNVE
+1044 MIESLKSVE

>member
-6 RKDFRREIKHSF
+6 RKDFRREVKHSF
-18 SRFLSILLISTLGV
+18 SRFLSILLISALGV

-50 ATFDKDNLAD
+50 ATFDSDNLAD
-60 IRIIGTLG
+60 IRVIGTLG
-68 LTDSDVSTL
+68 LTDNDVATL
-77 LSLDGVQAA
+77 LSLEGVQAA

-106 VTSLTNQ
+106 VTSMTNQ
-113 ISQVR
+113 VSLVK

-129 ECIADREFLDASGF
+129 ECIADREFLAASGF
-143 GLGDTIRL
+143 QIGDTVRL
-151 KTGTDAKVSD
+151 KTGTEAKVSD

-166 KFTIVG
+166 EFTIVG

-190 NGTVDGLLVIPK
+190 DGTADGLLVIPK
-202 EAFTAEVYSEIHVTM
+202 EAFTVEVYSEIHVTM
-217 MGAAE
+217 MGAAQM
-222 LNCFSKDYNTLLENV
+222 NCFSKDYDKVLSAV
-237 KANIGAVENV
+237 KTNIETVENA

-259 AGKKLDEAKYEFQK
+259 ADKKLNQAKYEFQE
-273 KKDQAIDDLGT
+273 KKDKALSDLGD

-296 ESGKLQIEQQRKQI
+296 ENGQLQIEQQRQQI

-334 RAALDDL
+334 RATIDDL
-341 ARQKQALEDQ
+341 ERQKKAIEDQ
-351 IAADEA
+351 IATDEA
-357 KIAQMQKKLQEDAPY
+357 KIAQMQKELQEDAPY
-372 ISNEEYYQRS
+372 ISDEEYYQRS
-382 MEIVRA
+382 MEIIRA

-397 QLPAIDQSIA
+397 QLPAIEQSIA
-407 DVNERVTTAEQFIA
+407 DVNERVTTAEQFIE

-426 AAEARVKIA
+426 AAAARVKIA
-435 EGEKKLSEAE
+435 EGEAKLEEAE
-445 KGIQDGEIALER
+445 KEIQDGEIALER
-457 AKEDYEMAVEDSEA
+457 AKEDYELAAEDTEA
-471 EIDAAQEKLDKSEDE
+471 EINAAQEKLDKSEDE
-486 INNVQLPKWYVL
+486 INNVKLPKWYIL
-498 DRTSIAS
+498 DRTSIPS
-505 YASYKNDAEGIS
+505 YATYKNDAQSIA

-547 TQIGTLKALGYSK
+547 TQIGTLKALGYKK

-567 VWYALLSTLLGSVLG
+567 VWYALLSTLLGSIVG
-582 VVLGE
+582 VALGE
-587 ALLPYVIIRTYK
+587 SLLPIVIIRTYRTV
-599 SASYIYLTQ
+599 YMHLTQ
-608 TVIQP
+608 TVVQP
-613 HVLNAVIA
+613 HILNAVA
-621 VLLALLATVGGA
+621 ATVLALLATVGGA

-638 RVLSENPASLMR
+638 RVLSESPAALMR

-657 KRTFIENVDFIWL
+657 KRTFVEDIDFIWM

-716 VPEKQFDRIFSYQG
+716 LPEKQFDRIFSYQG
-730 TVGADASLSRA
+730 TVGADTSLSRA

-764 TVTYAETDKG
+764 IVTYAETEKG
-774 ETSAYL
+774 DTSAYL

-786 VKFGEYVHL
+786 VKLGEYVHL

-847 GVVENYLNNYI
+847 GVVENYLSSYI

-867 LFDETASLNAALIK
+867 LYGETASLNAALIK

-886 DHTAVAEDLL
+886 DTNAVAEDLL
-896 EINGVTSVSMN
+896 DINGVTSVSMN
-907 ADTQAQV
+907 ATTQAQV
-914 NSMLD
+914 NSMLG
-919 NLTIII
+919 NLNVII
-925 VLMISAAGLLA
+925 VLMILAAGLLA

-983 TVLGV
+983 TLLGIG
-988 LLGFVLHWFVMQ
+988 LGFVLHWFVMQ
-1000 TVETEMVM
+1000 TVETETVM
-1008 FGAEMRFTSYLFAV
+1008 FGAEMRFTSYLFSV
-1022 LLTLVFAVLVNALMY
+1022 LLTVLFAVLVNALMY
-1037 FRLKKVD
+1037 FRLKKID
-1044 MIESLKNVE
+1044 MIESLKSVE

>member
-6 RKDFRREIKHSF
+6 RKDFRREVKHSF
-18 SRFLSILLISTLGV
+18 SRFLSILLISALGV

-50 ATFDKDNLAD
+50 ATFDSDNLAD
-60 IRIIGTLG
+60 IRVIGTLG
-68 LTDSDVSTL
+68 LTDNDVAAL
-77 LSLDGVQAA
+77 LSLEGVQAA

-106 VTSLTNQ
+106 VTSMTNQ
-113 ISQVR
+113 VSLVK

-129 ECIADREFLDASGF
+129 ECIADREFLAASGF
-143 GLGDTIRL
+143 QIGDTVRL
-151 KTGTDAKVSD
+151 KTGTEAKISD

-166 KFTIVG
+166 EFTIVG

-190 NGTVDGLLVIPK
+190 DGTADGLLVIPK

-217 MGAAE
+217 TGTAQM
-222 LNCFSKDYNTLLENV
+222 NCFSKAYDKVLAAV
-237 KANIGAVENV
+237 KANIETVESA

-259 AGKKLDEAKYEFQK
+259 ADKKLNQAKYEFQE
-273 KKDQAIDDLGT
+273 KKDKALSDLGD

-296 ESGKLQIEQQRKQI
+296 ENGQLQIEQQRQQI

-325 NGKAQIAEA
+325 NGKEQIAEA
-334 RAALDDL
+334 RATIDDL
-341 ARQKQALEDQ
+341 ERQKKAIEDQ

-357 KIAQMQKKLQEDAPY
+357 KIAQMQKDLQADAPY
-372 ISNEEYYQRS
+372 ISEEEYYQRS
-382 MEIVRA
+382 MEIIRA

-397 QLPAIDQSIA
+397 QLPAIEKSIA

-426 AAEARVKIA
+426 AAAARVKIA
-435 EGEKKLSEAE
+435 EGEAKLEEAE
-445 KGIQDGEIALER
+445 KEIQDGEIALER
-457 AKEDYEMAVEDSEA
+457 AKEDYALAAEDTEA
-471 EIDAAQEKLDKSEDE
+471 EINAAQEKLDKSEDE
-486 INNVQLPKWYVL
+486 INNVKLPKWHVL
-498 DRTSIAS
+498 DRTSIQS
-505 YASYKNDAEGIS
+505 YATYKNDAQSI
-517 AVGTVFPII
+517 AAIGTVFPII

-547 TQIGTLKALGYSK
+547 TQIGTLKALGYKK

-567 VWYALLSTLLGSVLG
+567 VWYALLSTLLGSIVG

-587 ALLPYVIIRTYK
+587 SLLPIVIIRTYRTV
-599 SASYIYLTQ
+599 YMHLTQ
-608 TVIQP
+608 TVVQP
-613 HVLNAVIA
+613 HILNAVA
-621 VLLALLATVGGA
+621 ATVLALLATVGGA

-638 RVLSENPASLMR
+638 RVLSENPAALMR

-657 KRTFIENVDFIWL
+657 KRTFVEDIDFIWM

-716 VPEKQFDRIFSYQG
+716 LPEKQFNRVFSYQG
-730 TVGADASLSRA
+730 TVGADTSLSRA

-764 TVTYAETDKG
+764 IVTYAETEKG
-774 ETSAYL
+774 DTSAYL

-786 VKFGEYVHL
+786 VKLGEYVHL

-815 EKFAKTLGVS
+815 EKFAKALGVS

-847 GVVENYLNNYI
+847 GVVENYLSSYI

-867 LFDETASLNAALIK
+867 LYGETASLNAALIK

-886 DHTAVAEDLL
+886 DTNAVAEDLL
-896 EINGVTSVSMN
+896 DINGVTSVSMN
-907 ADTQAQV
+907 ATTQAQV
-914 NSMLD
+914 NSMLG
-919 NLTIII
+919 NLNVIIA
-925 VLMISAAGLLA
+925 VMILAAGLLA

-983 TVLGV
+983 TVLGMG
-988 LLGFVLHWFVMQ
+988 LGFVLHWFVMQ
-1000 TVETEMVM
+1000 TVETETVM
-1008 FGAEMRFTSYLFAV
+1008 FGAEMRFTSYLFAI
-1022 LLTLVFAVLVNALMY
+1022 LLTIVFAVLVNALMY
-1037 FRLKKVD
+1037 FRMKKID
-1044 MIESLKNVE
+1044 MIESLKSVE

>member
-6 RKDFRREIKHSF
+6 RKDFRREVKHSF
-18 SRFLSILLISTLGV
+18 SRFLSILLISALGV

-50 ATFDKDNLAD
+50 ATFDSDNLAD
-60 IRIIGTLG
+60 IRVIGTLG
-68 LTDSDVSTL
+68 LTDNDVAAL
-77 LSLDGVQAA
+77 LSLEGVQAA

-106 VTSLTNQ
+106 VTSMTNQ
-113 ISQVR
+113 VSLVK

-129 ECIADREFLDASGF
+129 ECIADREFLAASGF
-143 GLGDTIRL
+143 QIGDTVRL
-151 KTGTDAKVSD
+151 KTGTEAKISD

-166 KFTIVG
+166 EFTIVG

-190 NGTVDGLLVIPK
+190 DGTADGLLVIPK

-217 MGAAE
+217 TGTAQM
-222 LNCFSKDYNTLLENV
+222 NCFSKEYDKVLAAV
-237 KANIGAVENV
+237 KANIEAVESA
-247 RCEARLAEFRAD
+247 RCEARLVEFRAD
-259 AGKKLDEAKYEFQK
+259 ADKKLNQAKYEFQE
-273 KKDQAIDDLGT
+273 KKDKALSDLGD

-296 ESGKLQIEQQRKQI
+296 ENGQLQIEQQRQQI

-325 NGKAQIAEA
+325 NGKEQIAEA
-334 RAALDDL
+334 RATIDDL
-341 ARQKQALEDQ
+341 ERQKKAIEDQ

-357 KIAQMQKKLQEDAPY
+357 KIAQMQKDLQADAPY
-372 ISNEEYYQRS
+372 ISEEEYYQRS
-382 MEIVRA
+382 MEIIRA

-397 QLPAIDQSIA
+397 QLPAIEKSIA

-426 AAEARVKIA
+426 AAAARVKIA
-435 EGEKKLSEAE
+435 EGEAKLEEAE
-445 KGIQDGEIALER
+445 KEIQDGEIALER
-457 AKEDYEMAVEDSEA
+457 AKEDYALAAEDTEA
-471 EIDAAQEKLDKSEDE
+471 EINAAQEKLDKSEDE
-486 INNVQLPKWYVL
+486 INNVKLPKWHVL
-498 DRTSIAS
+498 DRTSIQS
-505 YASYKNDAEGIS
+505 YATYKNDAQSI
-517 AVGTVFPII
+517 AAIGTVFPII

-547 TQIGTLKALGYSK
+547 TQIGTLKALGYKK

-567 VWYALLSTLLGSVLG
+567 VWYALLSTLLGSIVG
-582 VVLGE
+582 VALGE
-587 ALLPYVIIRTYK
+587 SLLPIVIIRTYRTV
-599 SASYIYLTQ
+599 YMHLTQ
-608 TVIQP
+608 TVVQP
-613 HVLNAVIA
+613 HILNAVA
-621 VLLALLATVGGA
+621 ATVLALLATVGGA

-638 RVLSENPASLMR
+638 RVLSENPAALMR

-657 KRTFIENVDFIWL
+657 KRTFVEDIDFIWM

-716 VPEKQFDRIFSYQG
+716 LPEKQFNRVFSYQG

-764 TVTYAETDKG
+764 IVTYAETEKG
-774 ETSAYL
+774 DTSAYL

-786 VKFGEYVHL
+786 VKLGEYVHL

-803 DVALTDDGILIT
+803 DVTLTDDGVLIT
-815 EKFAKTLGVS
+815 EKFAKALGVS

-847 GVVENYLNNYI
+847 GVVENYLSSYI

-867 LFDETASLNAALIK
+867 LYGETASLNAALIK

-886 DHTAVAEDLL
+886 DTNAVAEDLL
-896 EINGVTSVSMN
+896 DINGVTSVSMN
-907 ADTQAQV
+907 ATTQAQV
-914 NSMLD
+914 NSMLG
-919 NLTIII
+919 NLNVIIA
-925 VLMISAAGLLA
+925 VMILAAGLLA

-983 TVLGV
+983 TVLGMG
-988 LLGFVLHWFVMQ
+988 LGFVLHWFVMQ
-1000 TVETEMVM
+1000 TVETETVM
-1008 FGAEMRFTSYLFAV
+1008 FGAEMRFTSYLFAI
-1022 LLTLVFAVLVNALMY
+1022 LLTIVFAVLVNALMY
-1037 FRLKKVD
+1037 FRMKKID
-1044 MIESLKNVE
+1044 MIESLKSVE

>member
-6 RKDFRREIKHSF
+6 RKDFRREVKHSF
-18 SRFLSILLISTLGV
+18 SRFLSILLISALGV

-50 ATFDKDNLAD
+50 ATFDSDNLAD
-60 IRIIGTLG
+60 IRVIGTLG
-68 LTDSDVSTL
+68 LTDNDVAAL
-77 LSLDGVQAA
+77 LSLEGVQAA

-106 VTSLTNQ
+106 VTSMTNQ
-113 ISQVR
+113 VSLVK

-129 ECIADREFLDASGF
+129 ECIADREFLAASGF
-143 GLGDTIRL
+143 QIGDTVRL
-151 KTGTDAKVSD
+151 KTGTEAKISD

-166 KFTIVG
+166 EFTIVG

-190 NGTVDGLLVIPK
+190 DGTADGLLVIPK

-217 MGAAE
+217 TGTAQM
-222 LNCFSKDYNTLLENV
+222 NCFSKEYDKVLAAV
-237 KANIGAVENV
+237 KANIETVESA

-259 AGKKLDEAKYEFQK
+259 ADKKLNQAKYEFQE
-273 KKDQAIDDLGT
+273 KKDKALSDLGD

-296 ESGKLQIEQQRKQI
+296 ENGQLQIEQQRQQI

-325 NGKAQIAEA
+325 NGKEQIAEA
-334 RAALDDL
+334 RATIDDL
-341 ARQKQALEDQ
+341 ERQKKAIEDQ

-357 KIAQMQKKLQEDAPY
+357 KIAQMQKDLQADAPY
-372 ISNEEYYQRS
+372 ISDEEYYQRS
-382 MEIVRA
+382 MEIIRA

-397 QLPAIDQSIA
+397 QLPAIEQSIA

-426 AAEARVKIA
+426 AAAARVKIA
-435 EGEKKLSEAE
+435 EGEAKLEEAE
-445 KGIQDGEIALER
+445 KEIQDGEIALER
-457 AKEDYEMAVEDSEA
+457 AKEDYALAAEDTEA
-471 EIDAAQEKLDKSEDE
+471 EINAAQEKLDKSEDE
-486 INNVQLPKWYVL
+486 INNVKLPKWHVL
-498 DRTSIAS
+498 DRTSIQS
-505 YASYKNDAEGIS
+505 YATYKNDAQSI
-517 AVGTVFPII
+517 AAIGTVFPII

-547 TQIGTLKALGYSK
+547 TQIGTLKALGYKK

-567 VWYALLSTLLGSVLG
+567 VWYALLSTLLGSIVG

-587 ALLPYVIIRTYK
+587 SLLPIVIIRTYRTV
-599 SASYIYLTQ
+599 YMHLTQ
-608 TVIQP
+608 TVVQP
-613 HVLNAVIA
+613 HILNAVA
-621 VLLALLATVGGA
+621 ATVLALLATVGGA

-638 RVLSENPASLMR
+638 RVLSENPAALMR

-657 KRTFIENVDFIWL
+657 KRTFVEDIDFIWM

-716 VPEKQFDRIFSYQG
+716 LPEKQFNRVFSYQG
-730 TVGADASLSRA
+730 TVGADTSLSRA

-764 TVTYAETDKG
+764 IVTYAETEKG
-774 ETSAYL
+774 DTSAYL

-786 VKFGEYVHL
+786 VKLGEYVHL

-815 EKFAKTLGVS
+815 EKFAKALGVS

-847 GVVENYLNNYI
+847 GVVENYLSSYI

-867 LFDETASLNAALIK
+867 LYGETASLNAALIK

-886 DHTAVAEDLL
+886 DTNAVAEDLL
-896 EINGVTSVSMN
+896 DINGVTSVSMN
-907 ADTQAQV
+907 ATTQAQV
-914 NSMLD
+914 NSMLG
-919 NLTIII
+919 NLNVIIA
-925 VLMISAAGLLA
+925 VMILAAGLLA

-983 TVLGV
+983 TVLGMG
-988 LLGFVLHWFVMQ
+988 LGFVLHWFVMQ
-1000 TVETEMVM
+1000 TVETETVM
-1008 FGAEMRFTSYLFAV
+1008 FGAEMRFTSYLFAI
-1022 LLTLVFAVLVNALMY
+1022 LLTIVFAVLVNALMY
-1037 FRLKKVD
+1037 FRMKKID
-1044 MIESLKNVE
+1044 MIESLKSVE

>member
-6 RKDFRREIKHSF
+6 RKDFRREVKHSF
-18 SRFLSILLISTLGV
+18 SRFLSILLISALGV

-50 ATFDKDNLAD
+50 ATFDSDNLAD
-60 IRIIGTLG
+60 IRVIGTLG
-68 LTDSDVSTL
+68 LTDNDVAAL
-77 LSLDGVQAA
+77 LSLEGVQAA

-106 VTSLTNQ
+106 VTSMTNQ
-113 ISQVR
+113 VSLVK

-129 ECIADREFLDASGF
+129 ECIADREFLAASGF
-143 GLGDTIRL
+143 QIGDTVRL
-151 KTGTDAKVSD
+151 KTGTEAKISD

-166 KFTIVG
+166 EFTIVG

-190 NGTVDGLLVIPK
+190 DGTADGLLVIPK

-217 MGAAE
+217 TGTAQM
-222 LNCFSKDYNTLLENV
+222 NCFSKEYDKVLAAV
-237 KANIGAVENV
+237 KANIETVESA

-259 AGKKLDEAKYEFQK
+259 ADKKLNQAKYEFQE
-273 KKDQAIDDLGT
+273 KKDKALSDLGD

-296 ESGKLQIEQQRKQI
+296 ENGQLQIEQQRQQI

-325 NGKAQIAEA
+325 NGKEQIAEA
-334 RAALDDL
+334 RATIDDL
-341 ARQKQALEDQ
+341 ERQKKAIEDQ

-357 KIAQMQKKLQEDAPY
+357 KIAQMQKDLQADAPY
-372 ISNEEYYQRS
+372 ISDEEYYQRS
-382 MEIVRA
+382 MEIIRA

-397 QLPAIDQSIA
+397 QLPAIEKSIA

-426 AAEARVKIA
+426 AAAARVKIA
-435 EGEKKLSEAE
+435 EGEAKLEEAE
-445 KGIQDGEIALER
+445 KEIQDGEIALER
-457 AKEDYEMAVEDSEA
+457 AKEDYALAAEDTEA
-471 EIDAAQEKLDKSEDE
+471 EINAAQEKLDKSEDE
-486 INNVQLPKWYVL
+486 INNVKLPKWHVL
-498 DRTSIAS
+498 DRTSIQS
-505 YASYKNDAEGIS
+505 YATYKNDAQSI
-517 AVGTVFPII
+517 AAIGTVFPII

-547 TQIGTLKALGYSK
+547 TQIGTLKALGYKK

-567 VWYALLSTLLGSVLG
+567 VWYALLSTLLGSIVG

-587 ALLPYVIIRTYK
+587 SLLPIVIIRTYRTV
-599 SASYIYLTQ
+599 YMHLTQ
-608 TVIQP
+608 TVVQP
-613 HVLNAVIA
+613 HILNAVA
-621 VLLALLATVGGA
+621 ATVLALLATVGGA

-638 RVLSENPASLMR
+638 RVLSENPAALMR

-657 KRTFIENVDFIWL
+657 KRTFVEDIDFIWM

-716 VPEKQFDRIFSYQG
+716 LPEKQFNRVFSYQG
-730 TVGADASLSRA
+730 TVGADTSLSRA

-764 TVTYAETDKG
+764 IVTYAETEKG
-774 ETSAYL
+774 DTSAYL

-786 VKFGEYVHL
+786 VKLGEYVHL

-815 EKFAKTLGVS
+815 EKFAKALGVS

-847 GVVENYLNNYI
+847 GVVENYLSSYI

-867 LFDETASLNAALIK
+867 LYGETASLNAALIQ

-886 DHTAVAEDLL
+886 DTNAVAEDLL
-896 EINGVTSVSMN
+896 DINGVTSVSMN
-907 ADTQAQV
+907 ATTQAQV
-914 NSMLD
+914 NSMLG
-919 NLTIII
+919 NLNVIIA
-925 VLMISAAGLLA
+925 VMILAAGLLA

-983 TVLGV
+983 TVLGMG
-988 LLGFVLHWFVMQ
+988 LGFVLHWFVMQ
-1000 TVETEMVM
+1000 TVETETVM
-1008 FGAEMRFTSYLFAV
+1008 FGAEMRFTSYLFAI
-1022 LLTLVFAVLVNALMY
+1022 LLTIVFAVLVNALMY
-1037 FRLKKVD
+1037 FRMKKID
-1044 MIESLKNVE
+1044 MIESLKSVE

>member
-6 RKDFRREIKHSF
+6 RKDFRREVKHSF
-18 SRFLSILLISTLGV
+18 SRFLSILLISALGV

-50 ATFDKDNLAD
+50 ATFDSDNLAD
-60 IRIIGTLG
+60 IRVIGTLG
-68 LTDSDVSTL
+68 LTDNDVAAL
-77 LSLDGVQAA
+77 LSLEGVQAA

-106 VTSLTNQ
+106 VTSMTNQ
-113 ISQVR
+113 VSLVK

-129 ECIADREFLDASGF
+129 ECIADREFLAASGF
-143 GLGDTIRL
+143 QIGDTVRL
-151 KTGTDAKVSD
+151 KTGTEAKISD

-166 KFTIVG
+166 EFTIVG

-190 NGTVDGLLVIPK
+190 DGTADGLLVIPK

-217 MGAAE
+217 TGTAQM
-222 LNCFSKDYNTLLENV
+222 NCFSKEYDKVLAAV
-237 KANIGAVENV
+237 KANIEAVESA

-259 AGKKLDEAKYEFQK
+259 ADKKLNQAKYEFQE
-273 KKDQAIDDLGT
+273 KKDKALSDLGD

-296 ESGKLQIEQQRKQI
+296 ENGQLQIEQQRQQI

-325 NGKAQIAEA
+325 NGKEQIAEA
-334 RAALDDL
+334 RATIDDL
-341 ARQKQALEDQ
+341 ERQKKAIEDQ

-357 KIAQMQKKLQEDAPY
+357 KIAQMQKDLQADAPY
-372 ISNEEYYQRS
+372 ISEEEYYQRS
-382 MEIVRA
+382 MEIIRA

-397 QLPAIDQSIA
+397 QLPAIEKSIA

-426 AAEARVKIA
+426 AAAARVKIA
-435 EGEKKLSEAE
+435 EGEAKLEEAE
-445 KGIQDGEIALER
+445 KEIQDGEIALER
-457 AKEDYEMAVEDSEA
+457 AKEDYALAAEDTEA
-471 EIDAAQEKLDKSEDE
+471 EINAAQEKLDKSEDE
-486 INNVQLPKWYVL
+486 INNVKLPKWHVL
-498 DRTSIAS
+498 DRTSIQS
-505 YASYKNDAEGIS
+505 YATYKNDAQSI
-517 AVGTVFPII
+517 AAIGTVFPII

-547 TQIGTLKALGYSK
+547 TQIGTLKALGYKK

-567 VWYALLSTLLGSVLG
+567 VWYALLSTLLGSIVG
-582 VVLGE
+582 VALGE
-587 ALLPYVIIRTYK
+587 SLLPIVIIRTYRTV
-599 SASYIYLTQ
+599 YMHLTQ
-608 TVIQP
+608 TVVQP
-613 HVLNAVIA
+613 HILNAVA
-621 VLLALLATVGGA
+621 ATVLALLATVGGA

-638 RVLSENPASLMR
+638 RVLSENPAALMR

-657 KRTFIENVDFIWL
+657 KRTFVEDIDFIWM

-716 VPEKQFDRIFSYQG
+716 LPEKQFNRVFSYQG
-730 TVGADASLSRA
+730 TVGADTSLSRA

-764 TVTYAETDKG
+764 IVTYAETEKG
-774 ETSAYL
+774 DTSAYL

-786 VKFGEYVHL
+786 VKLGEYVHL

-803 DVALTDDGILIT
+803 DVTLTDDGVLIT
-815 EKFAKTLGVS
+815 EKFAKALGVS

-847 GVVENYLNNYI
+847 GVVENYLSSYI

-867 LFDETASLNAALIK
+867 LYGETASLNAALIK

-886 DHTAVAEDLL
+886 DTNAVAEDLL
-896 EINGVTSVSMN
+896 DINGVTSVSMN
-907 ADTQAQV
+907 ATTQAQV
-914 NSMLD
+914 NSMLG
-919 NLTIII
+919 NLNVIIA
-925 VLMISAAGLLA
+925 VMILAAGLLA

-983 TVLGV
+983 TVLGMG
-988 LLGFVLHWFVMQ
+988 LGFVLHWFVMQ
-1000 TVETEMVM
+1000 TVETETVM
-1008 FGAEMRFTSYLFAV
+1008 FGAEMRFTSYLFAI
-1022 LLTLVFAVLVNALMY
+1022 LLTIVFAVLVNALMY
-1037 FRLKKVD
+1037 FRMKKID
-1044 MIESLKNVE
+1044 MIESLKSVE

>member
-6 RKDFRREIKHSF
+6 RKDFRREVKHSF
-18 SRFLSILLISTLGV
+18 SRFLSILLISALGV

-50 ATFDKDNLAD
+50 ATFDSDNLAD
-60 IRIIGTLG
+60 IRVIGTLG
-68 LTDSDVSTL
+68 LTDNDVAAL
-77 LSLDGVQAA
+77 LSLEGVQAA

-106 VTSLTNQ
+106 VTSMTNQ
-113 ISQVR
+113 VSLVK

-129 ECIADREFLDASGF
+129 ECIADREFLAASGF
-143 GLGDTIRL
+143 QIGDTVRL
-151 KTGTDAKVSD
+151 KTGTEAKISD

-166 KFTIVG
+166 EFTIVG

-190 NGTVDGLLVIPK
+190 DGTADGLLVIPK

-217 MGAAE
+217 TGTAQM
-222 LNCFSKDYNTLLENV
+222 NCFSKEYDKVLAAV
-237 KANIGAVENV
+237 KANIEAVESA
-247 RCEARLAEFRAD
+247 RCEARLAEFRTD
-259 AGKKLDEAKYEFQK
+259 AGEKLNEAKYEFQK
-273 KKDQAIDDLGT
+273 KKDKAIADLGD
-284 AYQTLLTKEAEL
+284 AYQTLMTKEAEL
-296 ESGKLQIEQQRKQI
+296 ENAKLKIEQQRQQI

-325 NGKAQIAEA
+325 NGKEQIVEA
-334 RAALDDL
+334 RATIDDL
-341 ARQKQALEDQ
+341 ERQKKAIEDQ

-357 KIAQMQKKLQEDAPY
+357 KIAQMQKDLQADAPY
-372 ISNEEYYQRS
+372 ISDEEYYQRS
-382 MEIVRA
+382 MEIIRA

-397 QLPAIDQSIA
+397 QLPAIEKSIA

-426 AAEARVKIA
+426 AAAARVKIA
-435 EGEKKLSEAE
+435 EGEAKLEEAE
-445 KGIQDGEIALER
+445 KEIQDGEIALER
-457 AKEDYEMAVEDSEA
+457 AKEDYALAVEDAEA
-471 EIDAAQEKLDKSEDE
+471 EINAAQEKLDKSEDE
-486 INNVQLPKWYVL
+486 INNVKLPKWHVL
-498 DRTSIAS
+498 DRTSIQS
-505 YASYKNDAEGIS
+505 YATYKNDAQSI
-517 AVGTVFPII
+517 AAIGTVFPII

-547 TQIGTLKALGYSK
+547 TQIGTLKALGYKK

-567 VWYALLSTLLGSVLG
+567 VWYALLSTLLGSIVG

-587 ALLPYVIIRTYK
+587 SLLPIVIIRTYRTV
-599 SASYIYLTQ
+599 YMHLTQ
-608 TVIQP
+608 TVVQP
-613 HVLNAVIA
+613 HILNAVA
-621 VLLALLATVGGA
+621 ATVLALLATVGGA

-638 RVLSENPASLMR
+638 RVLSENPAALMR

-657 KRTFIENVDFIWL
+657 KRTFVEDIDFIWM

-690 FMTILGVAG
+690 FMTIFGVAG

-716 VPEKQFDRIFSYQG
+716 LPEKQFNRVFSYQG
-730 TVGADASLSRA
+730 TVGADTSLSRA

-764 TVTYAETDKG
+764 IVTYAETEKG
-774 ETSAYL
+774 DTSAYL

-786 VKFGEYVHL
+786 VKLGEYVHL

-803 DVALTDDGILIT
+803 DVTLTDDGVLIT
-815 EKFAKTLGVS
+815 EKFAKALGVS

-847 GVVENYLNNYI
+847 GVVENYLSSYI

-867 LFDETASLNAALIK
+867 LYGETASLNAALIK

-886 DHTAVAEDLL
+886 DTNAVAEDLL
-896 EINGVTSVSMN
+896 DINGVTSVSMN
-907 ADTQAQV
+907 ATTQAQV
-914 NSMLD
+914 NSMLG
-919 NLTIII
+919 NLNVIIA
-925 VLMISAAGLLA
+925 VMILAAGLLA

-983 TVLGV
+983 TVLGMG
-988 LLGFVLHWFVMQ
+988 LGFVLHWFVMQ
-1000 TVETEMVM
+1000 TVETETVM
-1008 FGAEMRFTSYLFAV
+1008 FGAEMRFTSYLFSV
-1022 LLTLVFAVLVNALMY
+1022 LLTIVFAVLVNALMY
-1037 FRLKKVD
+1037 FRMKKID
-1044 MIESLKNVE
+1044 MIESLKSVE

>member
-6 RKDFRREIKHSF
+6 RKDFRREVKHSF
-18 SRFLSILLISTLGV
+18 SRFLSILLISALGV

-50 ATFDKDNLAD
+50 ATFDSDNLAD
-60 IRIIGTLG
+60 IRVIGTLG
-68 LTDSDVSTL
+68 LTDNDVAAL
-77 LSLDGVQAA
+77 LSLEGVQAA

-106 VTSLTNQ
+106 VTSMTNQ
-113 ISQVR
+113 VSLVK

-129 ECIADREFLDASGF
+129 ECIADREFLAASGF
-143 GLGDTIRL
+143 QIGDTVRL
-151 KTGTDAKVSD
+151 KTGTEAKISD

-166 KFTIVG
+166 EFTIVG

-190 NGTVDGLLVIPK
+190 DGTADGLLVIPK

-217 MGAAE
+217 TGTAQM
-222 LNCFSKDYNTLLENV
+222 NCFSKAYDKVLAAV
-237 KANIGAVENV
+237 KANIETVESA

-259 AGKKLDEAKYEFQK
+259 ADKKLNQAKYEFQE
-273 KKDQAIDDLGT
+273 KKDKALSDLGD

-296 ESGKLQIEQQRKQI
+296 ENGQLQIEQQRQQI

-325 NGKAQIAEA
+325 NGKEQIAEA
-334 RAALDDL
+334 RATIDDL
-341 ARQKQALEDQ
+341 ERQKKAIEDQ

-357 KIAQMQKKLQEDAPY
+357 KIAQMQKDLQADAPY
-372 ISNEEYYQRS
+372 ISDEEYYQRS
-382 MEIVRA
+382 MEIIRA

-397 QLPAIDQSIA
+397 QLPAIEKSIA

-426 AAEARVKIA
+426 AAAARVKIA
-435 EGEKKLSEAE
+435 EGEAKLEEAE
-445 KGIQDGEIALER
+445 KEIQDGEIALER
-457 AKEDYEMAVEDSEA
+457 AKEDYALAAEDTEA
-471 EIDAAQEKLDKSEDE
+471 EINAAQEKLDKSEDE
-486 INNVQLPKWYVL
+486 INNVKLPKWHVL
-498 DRTSIAS
+498 DRTSIQS
-505 YASYKNDAEGIS
+505 YATYKNDAQSI
-517 AVGTVFPII
+517 AAIGTVFPII

-547 TQIGTLKALGYSK
+547 TQIGTLKALGYKK

-567 VWYALLSTLLGSVLG
+567 VWYALLSTLLGSIVG

-587 ALLPYVIIRTYK
+587 SLLPIVIIRTYRTV
-599 SASYIYLTQ
+599 YMHLTQ
-608 TVIQP
+608 TVVQP
-613 HVLNAVIA
+613 HILNAVA
-621 VLLALLATVGGA
+621 ATVLALLATVGGA

-638 RVLSENPASLMR
+638 RVLSENPAALMR

-657 KRTFIENVDFIWL
+657 KRTFVEDIDFIWM

-716 VPEKQFDRIFSYQG
+716 LPEKQFNRVFSYQG
-730 TVGADASLSRA
+730 TVGADTSLSRA

-764 TVTYAETDKG
+764 IVTYAETEKG
-774 ETSAYL
+774 DTSAYL

-786 VKFGEYVHL
+786 VKLGEYVHL

-815 EKFAKTLGVS
+815 EKFAKALGVS

-847 GVVENYLNNYI
+847 GVVENYLSSYI

-867 LFDETASLNAALIK
+867 LYGETASLNAALIQ

-886 DHTAVAEDLL
+886 DTNAVAEDLL
-896 EINGVTSVSMN
+896 DINGVTSVSMN
-907 ADTQAQV
+907 ATTQAQV
-914 NSMLD
+914 NSMLG
-919 NLTIII
+919 NLNVIIA
-925 VLMISAAGLLA
+925 VMILAAGLLA

-983 TVLGV
+983 TVLGMG
-988 LLGFVLHWFVMQ
+988 LGFVLHWFVMQ
-1000 TVETEMVM
+1000 TVETETVM
-1008 FGAEMRFTSYLFAV
+1008 FGAEMRFTSYLFAI
-1022 LLTLVFAVLVNALMY
+1022 LLTIVFAVLVNALMY
-1037 FRLKKVD
+1037 FRMKKID
-1044 MIESLKNVE
+1044 MIESLKSVE

>member
-6 RKDFRREIKHSF
+6 RKDFRREVKHSF
-18 SRFLSILLISTLGV
+18 SRFLSILLISALGV

-50 ATFDKDNLAD
+50 ATFDSDNLAD
-60 IRIIGTLG
+60 IRVIGTLG
-68 LTDSDVSTL
+68 LTDNDVAAL
-77 LSLDGVQAA
+77 LSLEGVQAA

-106 VTSLTNQ
+106 VTSMTNQ
-113 ISQVR
+113 VSLVK

-129 ECIADREFLDASGF
+129 ECIADREFLAASGF
-143 GLGDTIRL
+143 QIGDTVRL
-151 KTGTDAKVSD
+151 KTGTEAKISD

-166 KFTIVG
+166 EFTIVG

-190 NGTVDGLLVIPK
+190 DGTADGLLVIPK

-217 MGAAE
+217 TGTAQM
-222 LNCFSKDYNTLLENV
+222 NCFSKEYDKALAAV
-237 KANIGAVENV
+237 KANIEAVESA

-259 AGKKLDEAKYEFQK
+259 ADKKLNQAKYEFQE
-273 KKDQAIDDLGT
+273 KKDKALSDLGD

-296 ESGKLQIEQQRKQI
+296 ENGQLQIEQQRQQI

-325 NGKAQIAEA
+325 NGKEQIAEA
-334 RAALDDL
+334 RATIDDL
-341 ARQKQALEDQ
+341 ERQKKAIEDQ

-357 KIAQMQKKLQEDAPY
+357 KIAQMQKDLQADAPY
-372 ISNEEYYQRS
+372 ISDEEYYQRS
-382 MEIVRA
+382 MEIIRA

-397 QLPAIDQSIA
+397 QLPAIEQSIA

-426 AAEARVKIA
+426 AAAARVKIA
-435 EGEKKLSEAE
+435 EGEAKLEEAE
-445 KGIQDGEIALER
+445 KEIQDGEIALER
-457 AKEDYEMAVEDSEA
+457 AKEDYALAAEDTEA
-471 EIDAAQEKLDKSEDE
+471 EINAAQEKLDKSEDE
-486 INNVQLPKWYVL
+486 INNVKLPKWHVL
-498 DRTSIAS
+498 DRTSIQS
-505 YASYKNDAEGIS
+505 YATYKNDAQSI
-517 AVGTVFPII
+517 AAIGTVFPII

-547 TQIGTLKALGYSK
+547 TQIGTLKALGYKK

-567 VWYALLSTLLGSVLG
+567 VWYALLSTLLGSLVG
-582 VVLGE
+582 VALGE
-587 ALLPYVIIRTYK
+587 SLLPIVIIRTYRTV
-599 SASYIYLTQ
+599 YMHLTQ
-608 TVIQP
+608 TVVQP
-613 HVLNAVIA
+613 HILNAVA
-621 VLLALLATVGGA
+621 ATVLALLATVGGA

-638 RVLSENPASLMR
+638 RVLSENPAALMR

-657 KRTFIENVDFIWL
+657 KRTFVEDIDFIWM

-716 VPEKQFDRIFSYQG
+716 LPEKQFNRVFSYQG

-764 TVTYAETDKG
+764 IVTYAETEKG
-774 ETSAYL
+774 DTSAYL

-786 VKFGEYVHL
+786 VKLGEYVHL

-803 DVALTDDGILIT
+803 DVTLTDDGVLIT
-815 EKFAKTLGVS
+815 EKFAKALGVS

-847 GVVENYLNNYI
+847 GVVENYLSSYI

-867 LFDETASLNAALIK
+867 LYGETASLNAALIK

-886 DHTAVAEDLL
+886 DTNAVAEDLL
-896 EINGVTSVSMN
+896 DINGVTSVSMN
-907 ADTQAQV
+907 ATTQAQV
-914 NSMLD
+914 NSMLG
-919 NLTIII
+919 NLNVIIA
-925 VLMISAAGLLA
+925 VMILAAGLLA

-983 TVLGV
+983 TVLGMG
-988 LLGFVLHWFVMQ
+988 LGFVLHWFVMQ
-1000 TVETEMVM
+1000 TVETETVM
-1008 FGAEMRFTSYLFAV
+1008 FGAEMRFTSYLFSV
-1022 LLTLVFAVLVNALMY
+1022 LLTIVFAVLVNALMY
-1037 FRLKKVD
+1037 FRMKKID
-1044 MIESLKNVE
+1044 MIESLKSVE

>member
-6 RKDFRREIKHSF
+6 RKDFRREVKHSF
-18 SRFLSILLISTLGV
+18 SRFLSILLISALGV

-50 ATFDKDNLAD
+50 ATFDSDNLAD
-60 IRIIGTLG
+60 IRVIGTLG
-68 LTDSDVSTL
+68 LTDNDVAAL
-77 LSLDGVQAA
+77 LSLEGVQAA

-106 VTSLTNQ
+106 VTSMTNQ
-113 ISQVR
+113 VSLVK

-129 ECIADREFLDASGF
+129 ECIADREFLAASGF
-143 GLGDTIRL
+143 QIGDTVRL
-151 KTGTDAKVSD
+151 KTGTEAKISD

-166 KFTIVG
+166 EFTIVG

-190 NGTVDGLLVIPK
+190 DGTADGLLVIPK

-217 MGAAE
+217 TGTAQM
-222 LNCFSKDYNTLLENV
+222 NCFSKAYDKVLAAV
-237 KANIGAVENV
+237 KANIETVESA

-259 AGKKLDEAKYEFQK
+259 ADKKLNQAKYEFQE
-273 KKDQAIDDLGT
+273 KKDKALSDLGD

-296 ESGKLQIEQQRKQI
+296 ENGQLQIEQQRQQI

-325 NGKAQIAEA
+325 NGKEQIAEA
-334 RAALDDL
+334 RATIDDL
-341 ARQKQALEDQ
+341 ERQKKAIEDQ

-357 KIAQMQKKLQEDAPY
+357 KIAQMQKDLQADAPY
-372 ISNEEYYQRS
+372 ISDEEYYQRS
-382 MEIVRA
+382 MEIIRA

-397 QLPAIDQSIA
+397 QLPAIEKSIA

-426 AAEARVKIA
+426 AAAARVKIA
-435 EGEKKLSEAE
+435 EGEAKLEEAE
-445 KGIQDGEIALER
+445 KEIQDGEIALER
-457 AKEDYEMAVEDSEA
+457 AKEDYALAAEDTEA
-471 EIDAAQEKLDKSEDE
+471 EINAAQEKLDKSEDE
-486 INNVQLPKWYVL
+486 INNVKLPKWHVL
-498 DRTSIAS
+498 DRTSIQS
-505 YASYKNDAEGIS
+505 YATYKNDAQSI
-517 AVGTVFPII
+517 AAIGTVFPII

-547 TQIGTLKALGYSK
+547 TQIGTLKALGYKK

-567 VWYALLSTLLGSVLG
+567 VWYALLSTLLGSIVG

-587 ALLPYVIIRTYK
+587 SLLPIVIIRTYRTV
-599 SASYIYLTQ
+599 YMHLTQ
-608 TVIQP
+608 TVVQP
-613 HVLNAVIA
+613 HILNAVA
-621 VLLALLATVGGA
+621 ATVLALLATVGGA

-638 RVLSENPASLMR
+638 RVLSENPAALMR

-657 KRTFIENVDFIWL
+657 KRTFVEDIDFIWM

-716 VPEKQFDRIFSYQG
+716 LPEKQFNRVFSYQG
-730 TVGADASLSRA
+730 TVGADTSLSRA

-764 TVTYAETDKG
+764 IVTYAETEKG
-774 ETSAYL
+774 DTSAYL

-786 VKFGEYVHL
+786 VKLGEYVHL

-803 DVALTDDGILIT
+803 DVALTDDGVLIT
-815 EKFAKTLGVS
+815 EKFAKALGVS

-847 GVVENYLNNYI
+847 GVVENYLSSYI

-867 LFDETASLNAALIK
+867 LYGETASLNAALIQ

-886 DHTAVAEDLL
+886 DTNAVAEDLL
-896 EINGVTSVSMN
+896 DINGVTSVSMN
-907 ADTQAQV
+907 ATTQAQV
-914 NSMLD
+914 NSMLG
-919 NLTIII
+919 NLNVIIA
-925 VLMISAAGLLA
+925 VMILAAGLLA

-983 TVLGV
+983 TVLGMG
-988 LLGFVLHWFVMQ
+988 LGFVLHWFVMQ
-1000 TVETEMVM
+1000 TVETETVM
-1008 FGAEMRFTSYLFAV
+1008 FGAEMRFTSYLFAI
-1022 LLTLVFAVLVNALMY
+1022 LLTIVFAVLVNALMY
-1037 FRLKKVD
+1037 FRMKKID
-1044 MIESLKNVE
+1044 MIESLKSVE

>member
-6 RKDFRREIKHSF
+6 RKDFRREVKHSF
-18 SRFLSILLISTLGV
+18 SRFLSILLISALGV

-50 ATFDKDNLAD
+50 ATFDSDNLAD
-60 IRIIGTLG
+60 IRVIGTLG
-68 LTDSDVSTL
+68 LTDNDVATL
-77 LSLDGVQAA
+77 LSLEGVQAA

-106 VTSLTNQ
+106 VTSMTNQ
-113 ISQVR
+113 VSLVK

-129 ECIADREFLDASGF
+129 ECIADREFLAASGF
-143 GLGDTIRL
+143 QIGDTVRL
-151 KTGTDAKVSD
+151 KTGTEAKVSD

-166 KFTIVG
+166 EFTIVG

-190 NGTVDGLLVIPK
+190 DGTADGLLVIPK
-202 EAFTAEVYSEIHVTM
+202 EAFTAEVYSEIYVTM
-217 MGAAE
+217 MGAAQM
-222 LNCFSKDYNTLLENV
+222 NCFSKDYDKVLSAV
-237 KANIGAVENV
+237 KTNIETVENA

-259 AGKKLDEAKYEFQK
+259 ADKKLNEAKYEFQK
-273 KKDQAIDDLGT
+273 KKDDAINDLGD

-296 ESGKLQIEQQRKQI
+296 ESGKLQIEQQRQQI

-334 RAALDDL
+334 RATINDL
-341 ARQKQALEDQ
+341 ERQKKAIEDQ
-351 IAADEA
+351 IATDEA
-357 KIAQMQKKLQEDAPY
+357 KIAQMQKELQEDAPY
-372 ISNEEYYQRS
+372 ISDEEYYQRS
-382 MEIVRA
+382 MEIIRA

-397 QLPAIDQSIA
+397 QLPAIEKSIA
-407 DVNERVTTAEQFIA
+407 DVNERVTTAEQFIE

-426 AAEARVKIA
+426 AAAARVKIA
-435 EGEKKLSEAE
+435 EGEAKLEEAE
-445 KGIQDGEIALER
+445 KEIQDGEIALER
-457 AKEDYEMAVEDSEA
+457 AKEDYELAAEDTEA
-471 EIDAAQEKLDKSEDE
+471 EINAAQEKLDKSEDE
-486 INNVQLPKWYVL
+486 INNVKLPKWYIL
-498 DRTSIAS
+498 DRTSIPS
-505 YASYKNDAEGIS
+505 YATYKNDAQSIA

-547 TQIGTLKALGYSK
+547 TQIGTLKALGYKK

-567 VWYALLSTLLGSVLG
+567 VWYALLSTLLGSIVG
-582 VVLGE
+582 VALGE
-587 ALLPYVIIRTYK
+587 SLLPIVIIRTYRTV
-599 SASYIYLTQ
+599 YMHLTQ
-608 TVIQP
+608 TVVQP
-613 HVLNAVIA
+613 HILNAVA
-621 VLLALLATVGGA
+621 ATVLALLATVGGA

-638 RVLSENPASLMR
+638 RVLSESPAALMR

-657 KRTFIENVDFIWL
+657 KRTFVEDIDFIWM

-716 VPEKQFDRIFSYQG
+716 LPEKQFDRIFSYQG
-730 TVGADASLSRA
+730 TVGADTSLSRA

-764 TVTYAETDKG
+764 IVTYAETEKG
-774 ETSAYL
+774 DTSAYL

-786 VKFGEYVHL
+786 VKLGEYVHL

-803 DVALTDDGILIT
+803 DVMLSDDGILIT

-847 GVVENYLNNYI
+847 GVVENYLSSYI

-867 LFDETASLNAALIK
+867 LYGETASLNAALIK

-886 DHTAVAEDLL
+886 DTNAVAEDLL
-896 EINGVTSVSMN
+896 DINGVTSVSMN
-907 ADTQAQV
+907 ATTQAQV
-914 NSMLD
+914 NSMLG
-919 NLTIII
+919 NLNVII
-925 VLMISAAGLLA
+925 VLMILAAGLLA

-983 TVLGV
+983 TVLGIG
-988 LLGFVLHWFVMQ
+988 LGFVLHWFVMQ
-1000 TVETEMVM
+1000 TVETETVM
-1008 FGAEMRFTSYLFAV
+1008 FGAEMRFTSYLFSV
-1022 LLTLVFAVLVNALMY
+1022 LLTVLFAVLVNALMY
-1037 FRLKKVD
+1037 FRLKKID
-1044 MIESLKNVE
+1044 MIESLKSVE

>member
-6 RKDFRREIKHSF
+6 RKDFRREVKHSF
-18 SRFLSILLISTLGV
+18 SRFLSILLISALGV

-50 ATFDKDNLAD
+50 ATFDSDNLAD
-60 IRIIGTLG
+60 IRVIGTLG
-68 LTDSDVSTL
+68 LTDNDVAAL
-77 LSLDGVQAA
+77 LSLEGVQAA

-106 VTSLTNQ
+106 VTSMTNQ
-113 ISQVR
+113 VSLVK

-129 ECIADREFLDASGF
+129 ECIADREFLAASGF
-143 GLGDTIRL
+143 QIGDTVRL
-151 KTGTDAKVSD
+151 KTGTEAKISD

-166 KFTIVG
+166 EFTIVG

-190 NGTVDGLLVIPK
+190 DGTADGLLVIPK

-217 MGAAE
+217 MGTAQM
-222 LNCFSKDYNTLLENV
+222 NCFSKAYDKVLAAV
-237 KANIGAVENV
+237 KANIETVESA

-259 AGKKLDEAKYEFQK
+259 ADKKLNQAKYEFQE
-273 KKDQAIDDLGT
+273 KKDKALSDLGD

-296 ESGKLQIEQQRKQI
+296 ENGQLQIEQQRQQI

-325 NGKAQIAEA
+325 NGKEQIAEA
-334 RAALDDL
+334 RATIDDL
-341 ARQKQALEDQ
+341 ERQKKAIEDQ

-357 KIAQMQKKLQEDAPY
+357 KIAQMQKDLQADAPY
-372 ISNEEYYQRS
+372 ISEEEYYQRS
-382 MEIVRA
+382 MEIIRA

-397 QLPAIDQSIA
+397 QLPAIEKSIA

-426 AAEARVKIA
+426 AAAARVKIA
-435 EGEKKLSEAE
+435 EGEAKLEEAE
-445 KGIQDGEIALER
+445 KEIQDGEIALER
-457 AKEDYEMAVEDSEA
+457 AKEDYALAAEDTEA
-471 EIDAAQEKLDKSEDE
+471 EINAAQEKLDKSEDE
-486 INNVQLPKWYVL
+486 INNVKLPKWHVL
-498 DRTSIAS
+498 DRTSIQS
-505 YASYKNDAEGIS
+505 YATYKNDAQSI
-517 AVGTVFPII
+517 AAIGTVFPII

-547 TQIGTLKALGYSK
+547 TQIGTLKALGYKK

-567 VWYALLSTLLGSVLG
+567 VWYALLSTLLGSVVG

-587 ALLPYVIIRTYK
+587 SLLPIVIIRTYRTV
-599 SASYIYLTQ
+599 YMHLTQ
-608 TVIQP
+608 TVVQP
-613 HVLNAVIA
+613 HILNAVA
-621 VLLALLATVGGA
+621 ATVLALLATVGGA

-638 RVLSENPASLMR
+638 RVLSENPAALMR

-657 KRTFIENVDFIWL
+657 KRTFVEDIDFIWM

-716 VPEKQFDRIFSYQG
+716 LPEKQFNRVFSYQG
-730 TVGADASLSRA
+730 TVGADTSLSRA

-764 TVTYAETDKG
+764 IVTYAETEKG
-774 ETSAYL
+774 DTSAYL

-786 VKFGEYVHL
+786 VKLGEYVHL

-815 EKFAKTLGVS
+815 EKFAKALGVS

-847 GVVENYLNNYI
+847 GVVENYLSSYI

-867 LFDETASLNAALIK
+867 LYGETASLNAALIK

-886 DHTAVAEDLL
+886 DTNAVAEDLL
-896 EINGVTSVSMN
+896 DINGVTSVSMN
-907 ADTQAQV
+907 ATTQAQV
-914 NSMLD
+914 NSMLG
-919 NLTIII
+919 NLNVIIA
-925 VLMISAAGLLA
+925 VMILAAGLLA

-983 TVLGV
+983 TVLGMG
-988 LLGFVLHWFVMQ
+988 LGFVLHWFVMQ
-1000 TVETEMVM
+1000 TVETETVM
-1008 FGAEMRFTSYLFAV
+1008 FGAEMRFTSYLFAI
-1022 LLTLVFAVLVNALMY
+1022 LLTIVFAVLVNALMY
-1037 FRLKKVD
+1037 FRMKKID
-1044 MIESLKNVE
+1044 MIESLKSVE

>member
-6 RKDFRREIKHSF
+6 RKDFRREVKHSF
-18 SRFLSILLISTLGV
+18 SRFLSILLISALGV

-50 ATFDKDNLAD
+50 ATFDSDNLAD
-60 IRIIGTLG
+60 IRVIGTLG
-68 LTDSDVSTL
+68 LTDNDVAAL
-77 LSLDGVQAA
+77 LSLEGVQAA

-106 VTSLTNQ
+106 VTSMTNQ
-113 ISQVR
+113 VSLVK

-129 ECIADREFLDASGF
+129 ECIADREFLAASGF
-143 GLGDTIRL
+143 QIGDTVRL
-151 KTGTDAKVSD
+151 KTGTEAKISD

-166 KFTIVG
+166 EFTIVG

-190 NGTVDGLLVIPK
+190 DGTADGLLVIPK

-217 MGAAE
+217 TGTAQM
-222 LNCFSKDYNTLLENV
+222 NCFSKEYDKVLAAV
-237 KANIGAVENV
+237 KANIETVESA

-259 AGKKLDEAKYEFQK
+259 ADKKLNQAKYEFQE
-273 KKDQAIDDLGT
+273 KKDKALSDLGD

-296 ESGKLQIEQQRKQI
+296 ENGQLQIEQQRQQI

-325 NGKAQIAEA
+325 NGKEQIAEA
-334 RAALDDL
+334 RATIDDL
-341 ARQKQALEDQ
+341 ERQKKAIEDQ

-357 KIAQMQKKLQEDAPY
+357 KIAQMQKDLQADAPY
-372 ISNEEYYQRS
+372 ISDEEYYQRS
-382 MEIVRA
+382 MEIIRA

-397 QLPAIDQSIA
+397 QLPAIEKSIA

-426 AAEARVKIA
+426 AAAARVKIA
-435 EGEKKLSEAE
+435 EGEAKLEEAE
-445 KGIQDGEIALER
+445 KEIQDGEIALER
-457 AKEDYEMAVEDSEA
+457 AKEDYALAAEDTEA
-471 EIDAAQEKLDKSEDE
+471 EINAAQEKLDKSEDE
-486 INNVQLPKWYVL
+486 INNVKLPKWHVL
-498 DRTSIAS
+498 DRTSIQS
-505 YASYKNDAEGIS
+505 YATYKNDAQSI
-517 AVGTVFPII
+517 AAIGTVFPII

-547 TQIGTLKALGYSK
+547 TQIGTLKALGYKK

-567 VWYALLSTLLGSVLG
+567 VWYALLSTLLGSIVG

-587 ALLPYVIIRTYK
+587 SLLPIVIIRTYRTV
-599 SASYIYLTQ
+599 YMHLTQ
-608 TVIQP
+608 TVVQP
-613 HVLNAVIA
+613 HILNAVA
-621 VLLALLATVGGA
+621 ATVLALLATVGGA

-638 RVLSENPASLMR
+638 RVLSENPAALMR

-657 KRTFIENVDFIWL
+657 KRTFIEDIDFIWM

-716 VPEKQFDRIFSYQG
+716 LPEKQFNRVFSYQG
-730 TVGADASLSRA
+730 TVGADTSLSRA

-764 TVTYAETDKG
+764 IVTYAETEKG
-774 ETSAYL
+774 DTSAYL

-786 VKFGEYVHL
+786 VKLGEYVHL

-803 DVALTDDGILIT
+803 DVALTDDGVLIT
-815 EKFAKTLGVS
+815 EKFAKALGVS

-847 GVVENYLNNYI
+847 GVVENYLSSYI

-867 LFDETASLNAALIK
+867 LYGETASLNAALIQ

-886 DHTAVAEDLL
+886 DTNAVAEDLL
-896 EINGVTSVSMN
+896 DINGVTSVSMN
-907 ADTQAQV
+907 ATTQAQV
-914 NSMLD
+914 NSMLG
-919 NLTIII
+919 NLNVIIA
-925 VLMISAAGLLA
+925 VMILAAGLLA

-983 TVLGV
+983 TVLGMG
-988 LLGFVLHWFVMQ
+988 LGFVLHWFVMQ
-1000 TVETEMVM
+1000 TVETETVM
-1008 FGAEMRFTSYLFAV
+1008 FGAEMRFTSYLFAI
-1022 LLTLVFAVLVNALMY
+1022 LLTIVFAVLVNALMY
-1037 FRLKKVD
+1037 FRMKKID
-1044 MIESLKNVE
+1044 MIESLKSVE

>member
-6 RKDFRREIKHSF
+6 RKDFRREVKHSF
-18 SRFLSILLISTLGV
+18 SRFLSILLISALGV
-32 AFFAGIR
+32 AFFSGIR

-50 ATFDKDNLAD
+50 ATFDSDNLAD
-60 IRIIGTLG
+60 IRVIGTLG
-68 LTDSDVSTL
+68 LTDNDVAAL
-77 LSLDGVQAA
+77 LSLEGVQAA

-106 VTSLTNQ
+106 VTSMTNQ
-113 ISQVR
+113 VSLVK

-129 ECIADREFLDASGF
+129 ECIADREFLAASGF
-143 GLGDTIRL
+143 QIGDIVRL
-151 KTGTDAKVSD
+151 KTGTEAKISD

-166 KFTIVG
+166 EFTIVG

-190 NGTVDGLLVIPK
+190 DGTADGLLVIPK

-217 MGAAE
+217 TGTAQM
-222 LNCFSKDYNTLLENV
+222 NCFSKEYDKVLAAV
-237 KANIGAVENV
+237 KANIEAVESA

-259 AGKKLDEAKYEFQK
+259 ADKKLNQAKYEFQE
-273 KKDQAIDDLGT
+273 KKDKALSDLGD

-296 ESGKLQIEQQRKQI
+296 ENGQLQIEQQRQQI

-325 NGKAQIAEA
+325 NGKEQIAEA
-334 RAALDDL
+334 RATIDDL
-341 ARQKQALEDQ
+341 ERQKKAIEDQ

-357 KIAQMQKKLQEDAPY
+357 KIAQMQKDLQADAPY
-372 ISNEEYYQRS
+372 ISEEEYYQRS
-382 MEIVRA
+382 MEIIRA

-397 QLPAIDQSIA
+397 QLPAIEKSIA

-426 AAEARVKIA
+426 AAAARVKIA
-435 EGEKKLSEAE
+435 EGEAKLEAAE
-445 KGIQDGEIALER
+445 KEIQDGEIALER
-457 AKEDYEMAVEDSEA
+457 AKEDYALAAEDTEA
-471 EIDAAQEKLDKSEDE
+471 EINAAQEKLDKSEDE
-486 INNVQLPKWYVL
+486 INNVKLPKWHVL
-498 DRTSIAS
+498 DRTSIQS
-505 YASYKNDAEGIS
+505 YATYKNDAQSI
-517 AVGTVFPII
+517 AAIGTVFPII

-547 TQIGTLKALGYSK
+547 TQIGTLKALGYKK

-567 VWYALLSTLLGSVLG
+567 VWYALLSTLLGSIVG

-587 ALLPYVIIRTYK
+587 SLLPIVIIRTYRTV
-599 SASYIYLTQ
+599 YMHLTQ
-608 TVIQP
+608 TVVQP
-613 HVLNAVIA
+613 HILNAVA
-621 VLLALLATVGGA
+621 ATVLALLATVGGA

-638 RVLSENPASLMR
+638 RVLSENPAALMR

-657 KRTFIENVDFIWL
+657 KRTFVEDIDFIWM

-690 FMTILGVAG
+690 FMTIFGVAG

-716 VPEKQFDRIFSYQG
+716 LPEKQFNRVFSYQG

-764 TVTYAETDKG
+764 IVTYAETEKG
-774 ETSAYL
+774 DTSAYL

-786 VKFGEYVHL
+786 VKLGEYVHL

-803 DVALTDDGILIT
+803 DVTLTDDGVLIT
-815 EKFAKTLGVS
+815 EKFAKALGVS

-847 GVVENYLNNYI
+847 GVVENYLSSYI

-867 LFDETASLNAALIK
+867 LYGETASLNAALIQ

-886 DHTAVAEDLL
+886 DTNAVAEDLL
-896 EINGVTSVSMN
+896 DINGVTSVSMN
-907 ADTQAQV
+907 ATTQAQV
-914 NSMLD
+914 NSMLG
-919 NLTIII
+919 NLNVIIA
-925 VLMISAAGLLA
+925 VMILAAGLLA

-983 TVLGV
+983 TVLGMG
-988 LLGFVLHWFVMQ
+988 LGFVLHWFVMQ
-1000 TVETEMVM
+1000 TVETETVM
-1008 FGAEMRFTSYLFAV
+1008 FGAEMRFTSYLFAI
-1022 LLTLVFAVLVNALMY
+1022 LLTIVFAVLVNALMY
-1037 FRLKKVD
+1037 FRMKKID
-1044 MIESLKNVE
+1044 MIESLKSVE

>member
-6 RKDFRREIKHSF
+6 RKDFRREVKHSF
-18 SRFLSILLISTLGV
+18 SRFLSILLISALGV

-50 ATFDKDNLAD
+50 ATFDSDNLAD
-60 IRIIGTLG
+60 IRVIGTLG
-68 LTDSDVSTL
+68 LTDNDVATL
-77 LSLDGVQAA
+77 LSLEGVQAA

-106 VTSLTNQ
+106 VTSMTNQ
-113 ISQVR
+113 VSLVK

-129 ECIADREFLDASGF
+129 ECIADREFLAASGF
-143 GLGDTIRL
+143 QIGDTVRL
-151 KTGTDAKVSD
+151 KTGTEAKVSD

-166 KFTIVG
+166 EFTIVG

-190 NGTVDGLLVIPK
+190 DGTADGLLVIPK
-202 EAFTAEVYSEIHVTM
+202 EAFTAEVYSEIYVTM
-217 MGAAE
+217 MGAAQM
-222 LNCFSKDYNTLLENV
+222 NCFSKDYDKVLSAV
-237 KANIGAVENV
+237 KTNIETVENA

-259 AGKKLDEAKYEFQK
+259 ADKKLNEAKYEFQK
-273 KKDQAIDDLGT
+273 KKDDAINDLGD

-296 ESGKLQIEQQRKQI
+296 ESGKLQIEQQRQQI

-334 RAALDDL
+334 RATINDL
-341 ARQKQALEDQ
+341 ERQKKAIEDQ
-351 IAADEA
+351 IATDEA
-357 KIAQMQKKLQEDAPY
+357 KIAQMQKELQADAPY

-382 MEIVRA
+382 MEIIRA

-397 QLPAIDQSIA
+397 QLPAIEQSIA
-407 DVNERVTTAEQFIA
+407 DVNERVTTAEQFIE

-426 AAEARVKIA
+426 AAAARVKIA
-435 EGEKKLSEAE
+435 EGEAKLEEAE
-445 KGIQDGEIALER
+445 KEIQDGEIALER
-457 AKEDYEMAVEDSEA
+457 AKEDYELAAEDTEA
-471 EIDAAQEKLDKSEDE
+471 EINAAQEKLDKSEDE
-486 INNVQLPKWYVL
+486 INNVKLPKWYIL
-498 DRTSIAS
+498 DRTSIPS
-505 YASYKNDAEGIS
+505 YATYKNDAQSIA

-547 TQIGTLKALGYSK
+547 TQIGTLKALGYKK

-567 VWYALLSTLLGSVLG
+567 VWYALLSTLLGSIVG
-582 VVLGE
+582 VALGE
-587 ALLPYVIIRTYK
+587 SLLPIVIIRTYRTV
-599 SASYIYLTQ
+599 YMHLTQ
-608 TVIQP
+608 TVVQP
-613 HVLNAVIA
+613 HILNAVA
-621 VLLALLATVGGA
+621 ATVLALLATVGGA

-638 RVLSENPASLMR
+638 RVLSESPAALMR

-657 KRTFIENVDFIWL
+657 KRTFVEDIDFIWM

-716 VPEKQFDRIFSYQG
+716 LPEKQFDRIFSYQG
-730 TVGADASLSRA
+730 TVGADTSLSRA

-764 TVTYAETDKG
+764 IVTYAETEKG
-774 ETSAYL
+774 DTSAYL

-786 VKFGEYVHL
+786 VKLGEYVHL

-803 DVALTDDGILIT
+803 DVVLSDDGILIT

-825 AGDMITIKEDETAEP
+825 AGDMITMKEDETAEP

-847 GVVENYLNNYI
+847 GVVENYLSSYI

-867 LFDETASLNAALIK
+867 LYGETASLNAALIK

-886 DHTAVAEDLL
+886 DTNAVAEDLL
-896 EINGVTSVSMN
+896 DINGVTSVSMN
-907 ADTQAQV
+907 ATTQAQV
-914 NSMLD
+914 NSMLG
-919 NLTIII
+919 NLNVII
-925 VLMISAAGLLA
+925 VLMILAAGLLA

-983 TVLGV
+983 TVLGIG
-988 LLGFVLHWFVMQ
+988 LGFVLHWFVMQ
-1000 TVETEMVM
+1000 TVETETVM
-1008 FGAEMRFTSYLFAV
+1008 FGAEMRFTSYLFSV
-1022 LLTLVFAVLVNALMY
+1022 LLTVLFAVLVNALMY
-1037 FRLKKVD
+1037 FRLKKID
-1044 MIESLKNVE
+1044 MIESLKSVE

>member
-6 RKDFRREIKHSF
+6 RKDFRREVKHSF
-18 SRFLSILLISTLGV
+18 SRFLSILLISALGV

-50 ATFDKDNLAD
+50 ATFDSDNLAD
-60 IRIIGTLG
+60 IRVIGTLG
-68 LTDSDVSTL
+68 LTDNDVAAL
-77 LSLDGVQAA
+77 LSLEGVQAA

-106 VTSLTNQ
+106 VTSMTNQ
-113 ISQVR
+113 VSLVK

-129 ECIADREFLDASGF
+129 ECIADREFLAASGF
-143 GLGDTIRL
+143 QIGDTVRL
-151 KTGTDAKVSD
+151 KTGTEAKISD

-166 KFTIVG
+166 EFTIVG

-190 NGTVDGLLVIPK
+190 DGTADGLLVIPK

-217 MGAAE
+217 TGTAQM
-222 LNCFSKDYNTLLENV
+222 NCFSKEYDKVLAAV
-237 KANIGAVENV
+237 KANIETVESA

-259 AGKKLDEAKYEFQK
+259 ADKKLNQAKYEFQE
-273 KKDQAIDDLGT
+273 KKDKALSDLGD

-296 ESGKLQIEQQRKQI
+296 ENGQLQIEQQRQQI

-325 NGKAQIAEA
+325 NGKEQIAEA
-334 RAALDDL
+334 RATIDDL
-341 ARQKQALEDQ
+341 ERQKKAIEDQ

-357 KIAQMQKKLQEDAPY
+357 KIAQMQKDLQADAPY
-372 ISNEEYYQRS
+372 ISEEEYYQRS
-382 MEIVRA
+382 MEIIRA

-397 QLPAIDQSIA
+397 QLPAIEKSIA

-426 AAEARVKIA
+426 AAAARVKIA
-435 EGEKKLSEAE
+435 EGEAKLEEAE
-445 KGIQDGEIALER
+445 KEIQDGEIALER
-457 AKEDYEMAVEDSEA
+457 AKEDYALAAEDTEA
-471 EIDAAQEKLDKSEDE
+471 EINAAQEKLDKSEDE
-486 INNVQLPKWYVL
+486 INNVKLPKWHVL
-498 DRTSIAS
+498 DRTSIQS
-505 YASYKNDAEGIS
+505 YATYKNDAQSI
-517 AVGTVFPII
+517 AAIGTVFPII

-547 TQIGTLKALGYSK
+547 TQIGTLKALGYKK

-567 VWYALLSTLLGSVLG
+567 VWYALLSTLLGSIVG
-582 VVLGE
+582 VALGE
-587 ALLPYVIIRTYK
+587 SLLPIVIIRTYRTV
-599 SASYIYLTQ
+599 YMHLTQ
-608 TVIQP
+608 TVVQP
-613 HVLNAVIA
+613 HILNAVA
-621 VLLALLATVGGA
+621 ATVLALLATVGGA

-638 RVLSENPASLMR
+638 RVLSENPAALMR

-657 KRTFIENVDFIWL
+657 KRTFVEDIDFIWM

-716 VPEKQFDRIFSYQG
+716 LPEKQFNRVFSYQG
-730 TVGADASLSRA
+730 TVGADTSLSRA

-764 TVTYAETDKG
+764 IVTYAETEKG
-774 ETSAYL
+774 DTSAYL

-786 VKFGEYVHL
+786 VKLGEYVHL

-803 DVALTDDGILIT
+803 DVTLTDDGVLIT
-815 EKFAKTLGVS
+815 EKFAKALGVS

-847 GVVENYLNNYI
+847 GVVENYLSSYI

-867 LFDETASLNAALIK
+867 LYGETASLNAALIK

-886 DHTAVAEDLL
+886 DTNAVAEDLL
-896 EINGVTSVSMN
+896 DINGVTSVSMN
-907 ADTQAQV
+907 ATTQAQV
-914 NSMLD
+914 NSMLG
-919 NLTIII
+919 NLNVIIA
-925 VLMISAAGLLA
+925 VMILAAGLLA

-983 TVLGV
+983 TVLGMG
-988 LLGFVLHWFVMQ
+988 LGFVLHWFVMQ
-1000 TVETEMVM
+1000 TVETETVM
-1008 FGAEMRFTSYLFAV
+1008 FGAEMRFTSYLFAI
-1022 LLTLVFAVLVNALMY
+1022 LLTIVFAVLVNALMY
-1037 FRLKKVD
+1037 FRMKKID
-1044 MIESLKNVE
+1044 MIESLKSVE

>member
-6 RKDFRREIKHSF
+6 RKDFRREVKHSF
-18 SRFLSILLISTLGV
+18 SRFLSILLISALGV

-50 ATFDKDNLAD
+50 ATFDSDNLAD
-60 IRIIGTLG
+60 IRVIGTLG
-68 LTDSDVSTL
+68 LTDNDVAAL
-77 LSLDGVQAA
+77 LSLEGVQAA

-106 VTSLTNQ
+106 VTSMTNQ
-113 ISQVR
+113 VSLVK

-129 ECIADREFLDASGF
+129 ECIADREFLAASGF
-143 GLGDTIRL
+143 QIGDTVRL
-151 KTGTDAKVSD
+151 KTGTEAKISD

-166 KFTIVG
+166 EFTIVG

-190 NGTVDGLLVIPK
+190 DGTADGLLVIPK

-217 MGAAE
+217 TGTAQM
-222 LNCFSKDYNTLLENV
+222 NCFSKAYDKVLAAV
-237 KANIGAVENV
+237 KANIETVESA

-259 AGKKLDEAKYEFQK
+259 ADKKLNQAKYEFQE
-273 KKDQAIDDLGT
+273 KKDKALSDLGD

-296 ESGKLQIEQQRKQI
+296 ENGQLQIEQQRQQI

-325 NGKAQIAEA
+325 NGKEQIAEA
-334 RAALDDL
+334 RATIDDL
-341 ARQKQALEDQ
+341 ERQKKAIEDQ

-357 KIAQMQKKLQEDAPY
+357 KIAQMQKDLQADAPY
-372 ISNEEYYQRS
+372 ISDEEYYQRS
-382 MEIVRA
+382 MEIIRA

-397 QLPAIDQSIA
+397 QLPAIEQSIA

-426 AAEARVKIA
+426 AAAARVKIA
-435 EGEKKLSEAE
+435 EGEAKLEEAE
-445 KGIQDGEIALER
+445 KEIQDGEIALER
-457 AKEDYEMAVEDSEA
+457 AKEDYALAAEDTEA
-471 EIDAAQEKLDKSEDE
+471 EINAAQEKLDKSEDE
-486 INNVQLPKWYVL
+486 INNVKLPKWHVL
-498 DRTSIAS
+498 DRTSIQS
-505 YASYKNDAEGIS
+505 YATYKNDAQSI
-517 AVGTVFPII
+517 AAIGTVFPII

-547 TQIGTLKALGYSK
+547 TQIGTLKALGYKK

-567 VWYALLSTLLGSVLG
+567 VWYALLSTLLGSIVG

-587 ALLPYVIIRTYK
+587 SLLPIVIIRTYRTV
-599 SASYIYLTQ
+599 YMHLTQ
-608 TVIQP
+608 TVVQP
-613 HVLNAVIA
+613 HILNAVA
-621 VLLALLATVGGA
+621 ATVLALLATVGGA

-638 RVLSENPASLMR
+638 RVLSENPAALMR

-657 KRTFIENVDFIWL
+657 KRTFVEDIDFIWM

-716 VPEKQFDRIFSYQG
+716 LPEKQFNRVFSYQG
-730 TVGADASLSRA
+730 TVGADTSLSRA

-764 TVTYAETDKG
+764 IVTYAETEKG
-774 ETSAYL
+774 DTSAYL

-786 VKFGEYVHL
+786 VKLGEYVHL

-815 EKFAKTLGVS
+815 EKFAKALGVS

-847 GVVENYLNNYI
+847 GVVENYLSSYI

-867 LFDETASLNAALIK
+867 LYGETASLNAALIQ

-886 DHTAVAEDLL
+886 DTNAVAEDLL
-896 EINGVTSVSMN
+896 DINGVTSVSMN
-907 ADTQAQV
+907 ATTQAQV
-914 NSMLD
+914 NSMLG
-919 NLTIII
+919 NLNVIIA
-925 VLMISAAGLLA
+925 VMILAAGLLA

-983 TVLGV
+983 TVLGMG
-988 LLGFVLHWFVMQ
+988 LGFVLHWFVMQ
-1000 TVETEMVM
+1000 TVETETVM
-1008 FGAEMRFTSYLFAV
+1008 FGAEMRFTSYLFAI
-1022 LLTLVFAVLVNALMY
+1022 LLTIVFAVLVNALMY
-1037 FRLKKVD
+1037 FRMKKID
-1044 MIESLKNVE
+1044 MIESLKSVE

>member
-6 RKDFRREIKHSF
+6 RKDFRREVKHSF
-18 SRFLSILLISTLGV
+18 SRFLSILLISALGV

-50 ATFDKDNLAD
+50 ATFDSDNLAD
-60 IRIIGTLG
+60 IRVIGTLG
-68 LTDSDVSTL
+68 LTDNDVAAL
-77 LSLDGVQAA
+77 LSLEGVQAA

-106 VTSLTNQ
+106 VTSMTNQ
-113 ISQVR
+113 VSLVK

-129 ECIADREFLDASGF
+129 ECIADREFLAASGF
-143 GLGDTIRL
+143 QIGDTVRL
-151 KTGTDAKVSD
+151 KTGTEAKISD

-166 KFTIVG
+166 EFTIVG

-190 NGTVDGLLVIPK
+190 DGTADGLLVIPK

-217 MGAAE
+217 TGTAQM
-222 LNCFSKDYNTLLENV
+222 NCFSKEYDKVLAAV
-237 KANIGAVENV
+237 KANIEAVESA
-247 RCEARLAEFRAD
+247 RCEARLAEFRTD
-259 AGKKLDEAKYEFQK
+259 AGEKLNEAKYEFQK
-273 KKDQAIDDLGT
+273 KKDKAIADLGD
-284 AYQTLLTKEAEL
+284 AYQTLMTKEAEL
-296 ESGKLQIEQQRKQI
+296 ENAKLKIEQQRQQI

-325 NGKAQIAEA
+325 NGKEQIVEA
-334 RAALDDL
+334 RATIDDL
-341 ARQKQALEDQ
+341 ERQKKAIEDQ

-357 KIAQMQKKLQEDAPY
+357 KIAQMQKDLQADAPY
-372 ISNEEYYQRS
+372 ISDEEYYQRS
-382 MEIVRA
+382 MEIIRA

-397 QLPAIDQSIA
+397 QLPAIEKSIA

-426 AAEARVKIA
+426 AAAARVKIA
-435 EGEKKLSEAE
+435 EGEAKLEEAE
-445 KGIQDGEIALER
+445 KEIQDGEIALER
-457 AKEDYEMAVEDSEA
+457 AKEDYALAVEDAEA
-471 EIDAAQEKLDKSEDE
+471 EINAAQEKLDKSEDE
-486 INNVQLPKWYVL
+486 INNVKLPKWHVL
-498 DRTSIAS
+498 DRTSIQS
-505 YASYKNDAEGIS
+505 YATYKNDAQSI
-517 AVGTVFPII
+517 AAIGTVFPII

-547 TQIGTLKALGYSK
+547 TQIGTLKALGYKK

-567 VWYALLSTLLGSVLG
+567 VWYALLSTLLGSIVG

-587 ALLPYVIIRTYK
+587 SLLPIVIIRTYRTV
-599 SASYIYLTQ
+599 YMHLTQ
-608 TVIQP
+608 TVVQP
-613 HVLNAVIA
+613 HILNAVA
-621 VLLALLATVGGA
+621 ATVLALLATVGGA

-638 RVLSENPASLMR
+638 RVLSENPAALMR

-657 KRTFIENVDFIWL
+657 KRTFVEDIDFIWM

-690 FMTILGVAG
+690 FMTIFGVAG

-716 VPEKQFDRIFSYQG
+716 LPEKQFNRVFSYQG
-730 TVGADASLSRA
+730 TVGADTSLSRA

-764 TVTYAETDKG
+764 IVTYAETEKG
-774 ETSAYL
+774 DTSAYL

-786 VKFGEYVHL
+786 VKLGEYVHL

-803 DVALTDDGILIT
+803 DVTLTDDGVLIT
-815 EKFAKTLGVS
+815 EKFAKALGVS

-847 GVVENYLNNYI
+847 GVVENYLSSYI

-867 LFDETASLNAALIK
+867 LYGETASLNAALIK

-886 DHTAVAEDLL
+886 DTNAVAEDLL
-896 EINGVTSVSMN
+896 DINGVTSVSMN
-907 ADTQAQV
+907 ATTQAQV
-914 NSMLD
+914 NSMLG
-919 NLTIII
+919 NLNVIIA
-925 VLMISAAGLLA
+925 VMILAAGLLA

-983 TVLGV
+983 TVLGMG
-988 LLGFVLHWFVMQ
+988 LGFVLHWFVMQ
-1000 TVETEMVM
+1000 TVETETVM
-1008 FGAEMRFTSYLFAV
+1008 FGAEMRFTSYLFSV
-1022 LLTLVFAVLVNALMY
+1022 LLTITFAVLVNALMY
-1037 FRLKKVD
+1037 FRMKKID
-1044 MIESLKNVE
+1044 MIESLKSVE

>member
-6 RKDFRREIKHSF
+6 RKDFRREVKHSF
-18 SRFLSILLISTLGV
+18 SRFLSILLISALGV

-50 ATFDKDNLAD
+50 ATFDSDNLAD
-60 IRIIGTLG
+60 IRVIGTLG
-68 LTDSDVSTL
+68 LTDNDVAAL
-77 LSLDGVQAA
+77 LSLEGVQAA

-106 VTSLTNQ
+106 VTSMTNQ
-113 ISQVR
+113 VSLVK

-129 ECIADREFLDASGF
+129 ECIADREFLAASGF
-143 GLGDTIRL
+143 QIGDTVRL
-151 KTGTDAKVSD
+151 KTGTEAKISD

-166 KFTIVG
+166 EFTIVG

-190 NGTVDGLLVIPK
+190 DGTADGLLVIPK

-217 MGAAE
+217 TGTAQM
-222 LNCFSKDYNTLLENV
+222 NCFSKEYDKVLAAV
-237 KANIGAVENV
+237 KANIETVESA

-259 AGKKLDEAKYEFQK
+259 ADKKLNQAKYEFQE
-273 KKDQAIDDLGT
+273 KKDKALSDLGD

-296 ESGKLQIEQQRKQI
+296 ENGQLQIEQQRQQI

-325 NGKAQIAEA
+325 NGKEQIAEA
-334 RAALDDL
+334 RATIDDL
-341 ARQKQALEDQ
+341 ERQKKAIEDQ

-357 KIAQMQKKLQEDAPY
+357 KIAQMQKDLQADAPY
-372 ISNEEYYQRS
+372 ISDEEYYQRS
-382 MEIVRA
+382 MEIIRA

-397 QLPAIDQSIA
+397 QLPAIEKSIA

-426 AAEARVKIA
+426 AAAARVKIA
-435 EGEKKLSEAE
+435 EGEAKLEEAE
-445 KGIQDGEIALER
+445 KEIQDGEIALER
-457 AKEDYEMAVEDSEA
+457 AKEDYALAAEDTEA
-471 EIDAAQEKLDKSEDE
+471 EINAAQEKLDKSEDE
-486 INNVQLPKWYVL
+486 INNVKLPKWHVL
-498 DRTSIAS
+498 DRTSIQS
-505 YASYKNDAEGIS
+505 YATYKNDAQSI
-517 AVGTVFPII
+517 AAIGTVFPII

-547 TQIGTLKALGYSK
+547 TQIGTLKALGYKK

-567 VWYALLSTLLGSVLG
+567 VWYALLSTLLGSIVG

-587 ALLPYVIIRTYK
+587 SLLPIVIIRTYRTV
-599 SASYIYLTQ
+599 YMHLTQ
-608 TVIQP
+608 TVVQP
-613 HVLNAVIA
+613 HILNAVA
-621 VLLALLATVGGA
+621 ATVLALLATVGGA

-638 RVLSENPASLMR
+638 RVLSENPAALMR

-657 KRTFIENVDFIWL
+657 KRTFIEDIDFIWM

-716 VPEKQFDRIFSYQG
+716 LPEKQFNRVFSYQG
-730 TVGADASLSRA
+730 TVGADTSLSRA

-764 TVTYAETDKG
+764 IVTYAETEKG
-774 ETSAYL
+774 DTSAYL

-786 VKFGEYVHL
+786 VKLGEYVHL

-803 DVALTDDGILIT
+803 DVTLTDDGVLIT
-815 EKFAKTLGVS
+815 EKFAKALGVS

-847 GVVENYLNNYI
+847 GVVENYLSSYI

-867 LFDETASLNAALIK
+867 LYGETASLNAALIK

-886 DHTAVAEDLL
+886 DTNAVAEDLL
-896 EINGVTSVSMN
+896 DINGVTSVSMN
-907 ADTQAQV
+907 ATTQAQV
-914 NSMLD
+914 NSMLG
-919 NLTIII
+919 NLNVIIA
-925 VLMISAAGLLA
+925 VMILAAGLLA

-983 TVLGV
+983 TVLGMG
-988 LLGFVLHWFVMQ
+988 LGFVLHWFVMQ
-1000 TVETEMVM
+1000 TVETETVM
-1008 FGAEMRFTSYLFAV
+1008 FGAEMRFTSYLFAI
-1022 LLTLVFAVLVNALMY
+1022 LLTIVFAVLVNALMY
-1037 FRLKKVD
+1037 FRMKKID
-1044 MIESLKNVE
+1044 MIESLKSVE